1 MPTPAPQDSPRPT
14 PQDTGAAP
22 AGREYPRVSL
32 RSWTQQMDAYTGP
45 DTLLDFNQVDNVC
58 IDLTEAN
65 SSGQAQ
71 LLMQRPTRLSTMI
84 HHDSP
89 AYDRAVRSA
98 RALRTKIHELSVGH
112 GLDAAYLAAGTASWL
127 ADPVVDGLRRFIAPV
142 LLAPVSVKLRPD
154 HKDFELH
161 IVGPAHLNPALVRRL
176 REDHGV
182 ELATAEM
189 SRLAY
194 GTRKLD
200 PAPVL
205 ETLRQLGADVPGMHV
220 EHQLVVSTFADL
232 HDRPADE
239 HVVARTQLVADLAR
253 LKNPEVGKLPVARA
267 LDNRAP
273 ARDRRDPADELLL
286 TDLDANQQEVVD
298 LAEQGE
304 SFVVGTPVGTAAV
317 DTVVSTVGALV
328 HRGRSVLVL
337 GESRTTLAAF
347 TRAWNRTGLDSL
359 VLPLGSHLSP
369 DDVAERLVR
378 AVARNER
385 AEQPQTEQI
394 REVLQ
399 RSREQLRVHEESL
412 HALRPRWQAS
422 PYEAMQA
429 LAELTAREPG
439 PQTAVRFRRSVLD
452 AVSHRGEVQ
461 RQLRR
466 AATLGAF
473 DAGTLAGPWHG
484 ARLVND
490 DEARQAH
497 DLAKSL
503 LLELTT
509 LTTAMR
515 HVLGVSGLRVGTTVA
530 EWEQQLELVIDVGDS
545 LAYLTPD
552 IYDRPVTDLIAATA
566 SASWRREHGID
577 LSGLQRSRLR
587 KAAKEYI
594 RPGVHLSDLHAA
606 LVKVQS
612 ERERWRRWATTLEQP
627 AVSDRAEET
636 LRTHRRFRED
646 LEGLA
651 IALEGSATAARLE
664 NATVDELQQILDD
677 LINDEAHLT
686 TLPERT
692 VLLDDLRARGLG
704 EFLEDLEARG
714 VPAERVN
721 DELELAWWQS
731 VLEAMISGDDFV
743 AMPDG
748 SELRRVESAFRR
760 ADSAHIAS
768 APARLEH
775 GLATRWAHDAR
786 RHPREARVLR
796 DMLRSGRVRTEELDR
811 VQHLTPSLV
820 PVWTASPLV
829 LTATLGEEQEVDTV
843 VVLDAESTPLAAT
856 LPAIARARQV
866 IAFGDRHAGGPQPF
880 TVAPHIAAREVPQ
893 PVAEID
899 SAYEALSRVVD
910 SRSLTSVRRPLDP
923 RLFRY
928 LNDAFYD
935 GALTRVPYASE
946 LMGATT
952 GMSAEYVVDGVG
964 VLTAGSEGVQAP
976 AAEVQRTVD
985 LVFAHAARHPE
996 RSLAVVTASA
1006 MHAARVA
1013 QAVQRRLRESGESAE
1028 FFAPGPESFRVV
1040 ELHRAA
1046 GIERD
1051 TVIFSLG
1058 FGRTTSG
1065 RSTPHLGALSERDG
1079 RQAFVRGMTRSRR
1092 HTHIVTSIH
1101 PRDTEP
1107 RRLQYGAKDMY
1118 HMLEVLFGEETTSE
1132 RAVVTAED
1140 TDAAPDALV
1149 GDLARRLRAAGAT
1162 VHTGYAHAVDM
1173 AAHAE
1178 AESLSAGAVLQRSA
1192 PDAPVRIPVAMRSDG
1207 SQRSR
1212 ALSVRER
1219 SRLIP
1224 QQLERAGWNYV
1235 SLWSVEVFT
1244 DPQTVAGLV
1253 QRYLGLVGPDR
1264 DGSGG
1269 VTRSVAAAGPVDR
1282 GATGTTP
1289 RGTTPRSTPDRDR

>member
-1 MPTPAPQDSPRPT
+1 
-14 PQDTGAAP
+14 
-22 AGREYPRVSL
+22 
-32 RSWTQQMDAYTGP
+32 MDAYTGP

-84 HHDSP
+84 HQNTP

-127 ADPVVDGLRRFIAPV
+127 ADPVADGLRRFIAPV
-142 LLAPVSVKLRPD
+142 LLAPVTVKLRPD

-205 ETLRQLGADVPGMHV
+205 ETLRQLAVEVPGMHV

-232 HDRPADE
+232 HERPADE
-239 HVVARTQLVADLAR
+239 HVVARTRLVQDLAR
-253 LKNPEVGKLPVARA
+253 LKDSEVGKLPVVHALTNDAPA
-267 LDNRAP
+267 LDH
-273 ARDRRDPADELLL
+273 RDPADELLL

-298 LAEQGE
+298 LAEQGK

-347 TRAWNRTGLDSL
+347 NRAWNRTGLDSL

-385 AEQPQTEQI
+385 TQEPHTEPI
-394 REVLQ
+394 REALQ
-399 RSREQLRVHEESL
+399 RTREQLRVHEESL
-412 HALRPRWQAS
+412 HTRRPRWQAS

-429 LAELTAREPG
+429 LAELTARDPG
-439 PQTAVRFRRSVLD
+439 PQTTVRFRRSVLD
-452 AVSHRGEVQ
+452 AVSHRGEVR
-461 RQLRR
+461 RQLQR
-466 AATLGAF
+466 AAALGAF
-473 DAGTLAGPWHG
+473 DPATLAGPWHG

-509 LTTAMR
+509 LSTAMR
-515 HVLGVSGLRVGTTVA
+515 HVLGVSGLRVGSTIA
-530 EWEQQLELVIDVGDS
+530 EWEQQLELVIDVGNS
-545 LAYLTPD
+545 LRHLTPD

-566 SASWRREHGID
+566 SASWRRDHEIE

-612 ERERWRRWATTLEQP
+612 ERDRWRQWATTLEQP

-651 IALEGSATAARLE
+651 IALEGSVTAARLE
-664 NATVDELQQILDD
+664 TATVDELQVILDE
-677 LINDEAHLT
+677 LINDEAHLS

-692 VLLDDLRARGLG
+692 VLLEDLRARGLG
-704 EFLEDLEARG
+704 EFLADLESRG
-714 VPAERVN
+714 VPAEQVD

-748 SELRRVESAFRR
+748 SQLRRTESAFRR
-760 ADSAHIAS
+760 ADSAHIAA

-775 GLATRWAHDAR
+775 ELATRWARDAKR
-786 RHPREARVLR
+786 FPREARTLR

-829 LTATLGEEQEVDTV
+829 LTATLGDEQAVDAV
-843 VVLDAESTPLAAT
+843 VILDAESTPLAAT
-856 LPAIARARQV
+856 LPAVVKAEQV
-866 IAFGDRHAGGPQPF
+866 IAFGDPHAGGPQPF
-880 TVAPHIAAREVPQ
+880 TVAPRVSARDTPQ
-893 PVAEID
+893 PVTEVD
-899 SAYEALSRVVD
+899 SAFETLSRVVD
-910 SRSLTSVRRPLDP
+910 SRSLTSVRRPMDP
-923 RLFRY
+923 RLFSY
-928 LNDAFYD
+928 LNEAFYD

-952 GMSAEYVVDGVG
+952 GLSAEYVVDGVG

-1028 FFAPGPESFRVV
+1028 FFAPGHESFRVV

-1065 RSTPHLGALSERDG
+1065 RSTPQLGSLSERDG

-1101 PRDTEP
+1101 PKDTEL
-1107 RRLQYGAKDMY
+1107 RRLQHGAKDMY

-1132 RAVVTAED
+1132 RAPAPVD
-1140 TDAAPDALV
+1140 DPGAATDALV
-1149 GDLARRLRAAGAT
+1149 ADLARRLRAAGAT

-1173 AAHAE
+1173 AAHAD
-1178 AESLSAGAVLQRSA
+1178 AESLSAGAVLHRGDD
-1192 PDAPVRIPVAMRSDG
+1192 DAPVRIPVALQSDG
-1207 SQRSR
+1207 SDRSR

-1224 QQLERAGWNYV
+1224 QHLERAGWNYV

-1253 QRYLGLVGPDR
+1253 QRYLGL
-1264 DGSGG
+1264 SGG
-1269 VTRSVAAAGPVDR
+1269 VAGAAAAPAPGAGQGSADR
-1282 GATGTTP
+1282 VG
-1289 RGTTPRSTPDRDR
+1289 

>member
-1 MPTPAPQDSPRPT
+1 MPTPQDSLRPT
-14 PQDTGAAP
+14 PQDTDAMQGP
-22 AGREYPRVSL
+22 REHPRVSL
-32 RSWTQQMDAYTGP
+32 RAWTQQMDAYTGP

-84 HHDSP
+84 HQNTP

-127 ADPVVDGLRRFIAPV
+127 ADPVADGLRRFIAPV
-142 LLAPVSVKLRPD
+142 LLAPVTVKLRPD

-176 REDHGV
+176 WEDHGV

-205 ETLRQLGADVPGMHV
+205 ETLRQLAVEVPGMHV

-232 HDRPADE
+232 HERPADE
-239 HVVARTQLVADLAR
+239 HVVARTRLVQDLAR
-253 LKNPEVGKLPVARA
+253 LKNSEVGKLPVVHALTNDAPA
-267 LDNRAP
+267 LDQ
-273 ARDRRDPADELLL
+273 RDPADELLL

-298 LAEQGE
+298 LAEQGK

-347 TRAWNRTGLDSL
+347 NRAWNRTGLDSL

-385 AEQPQTEQI
+385 TQEPHTEPI
-394 REVLQ
+394 REALQ
-399 RSREQLRVHEESL
+399 RTREQLRVHEESL
-412 HALRPRWQAS
+412 HTRRPRWQAS

-429 LAELTAREPG
+429 LAELTARDPG
-439 PQTAVRFRRSVLD
+439 PQTTVRFRRSVLD
-452 AVSHRGEVQ
+452 AVSHRGEVR
-461 RQLRR
+461 RQLQR
-466 AATLGAF
+466 AAALGAF
-473 DAGTLAGPWHG
+473 DPATLAGPWHG

-509 LTTAMR
+509 LSTAMR
-515 HVLGVSGLRVGTTVA
+515 HVLGVSGLRVGSTIA
-530 EWEQQLELVIDVGDS
+530 EWEQQLELVIDVGNS
-545 LAYLTPD
+545 LRHLTPD

-566 SASWRREHGID
+566 SASWRRDHEIE

-612 ERERWRRWATTLEQP
+612 ERDRWRQWATTLEQP

-651 IALEGSATAARLE
+651 IALEGSVTAARLE
-664 NATVDELQQILDD
+664 TATVDELQVILDE
-677 LINDEAHLT
+677 LINDEAHLS

-692 VLLDDLRARGLG
+692 VLLEDLRARGLG
-704 EFLEDLEARG
+704 EFLADLESRG
-714 VPAERVN
+714 VPAEQVD

-748 SELRRVESAFRR
+748 SQLRRTESAFRR
-760 ADSAHIAS
+760 ADSAHIAA

-775 GLATRWAHDAR
+775 ELATRWARDAKR
-786 RHPREARVLR
+786 FPREARTLR
-796 DMLRSGRVRTEELDR
+796 DMLRSGRARTEELDR
-811 VQHLTPSLV
+811 VQRLTPSLV

-829 LTATLGEEQEVDTV
+829 LTATLGDEQAVDAV
-843 VVLDAESTPLAAT
+843 VILDAESTPLAAT
-856 LPAIARARQV
+856 LPAVVKAEQV
-866 IAFGDRHAGGPQPF
+866 IAFGDPHAGGPQPF
-880 TVAPHIAAREVPQ
+880 TVAPRVSARDTPQ
-893 PVAEID
+893 PVTEVD
-899 SAYEALSRVVD
+899 SAFETLSRVVD
-910 SRSLTSVRRPLDP
+910 SRSLTSVRRPMDP
-923 RLFRY
+923 RLFSY
-928 LNDAFYD
+928 LNEAFYD

-952 GMSAEYVVDGVG
+952 GLSAEYVVDGVG

-1028 FFAPGPESFRVV
+1028 FFAPGHESFRVV

-1065 RSTPHLGALSERDG
+1065 RSTPQLGSLSERDG

-1101 PRDTEP
+1101 PKDTEL
-1107 RRLQYGAKDMY
+1107 RRLQHGAKDMY

-1132 RAVVTAED
+1132 RAPAPVD
-1140 TDAAPDALV
+1140 DPGAATDALV
-1149 GDLARRLRAAGAT
+1149 ADLARRLRAAGAT

-1173 AAHAE
+1173 AAHAD
-1178 AESLSAGAVLQRSA
+1178 AESLSAGAVLHRGDD
-1192 PDAPVRIPVAMRSDG
+1192 DAPVRIPVALQSDG
-1207 SQRSR
+1207 SDRSR

-1224 QQLERAGWNYV
+1224 QHLERAGWNYV

-1253 QRYLGLVGPDR
+1253 QRYLGL
-1264 DGSGG
+1264 SGG
-1269 VTRSVAAAGPVDR
+1269 VAGAAAAPAPGAGQGSADR
-1282 GATGTTP
+1282 VG
-1289 RGTTPRSTPDRDR
+1289 

>member
-1 MPTPAPQDSPRPT
+1 MPTPQDSPRPT
-14 PQDTGAAP
+14 PQDTDATQGP
-22 AGREYPRVSL
+22 REHPRVSL
-32 RSWTQQMDAYTGP
+32 RAWTQQMDAYTGP

-84 HHDSP
+84 HQNTP

-127 ADPVVDGLRRFIAPV
+127 ADPVADGLRRFIAPV
-142 LLAPVSVKLRPD
+142 LLAPVTVKLRPD

-205 ETLRQLGADVPGMHV
+205 ETLRQLAVEVPGMHV

-232 HDRPADE
+232 HERPADE
-239 HVVARTQLVADLAR
+239 HVVARTRLVQDLAR
-253 LKNPEVGKLPVARA
+253 LKNSEVGKLPVVHALTNDAPA
-267 LDNRAP
+267 LDQ
-273 ARDRRDPADELLL
+273 RDPADELLL

-298 LAEQGE
+298 LAEQGK

-347 TRAWNRTGLDSL
+347 NRAWNRTGLDSL

-385 AEQPQTEQI
+385 TQEPHTEPI
-394 REVLQ
+394 REALQ
-399 RSREQLRVHEESL
+399 RTREQLRVHEESL
-412 HALRPRWQAS
+412 HTRRPRWQAS

-429 LAELTAREPG
+429 LAELTARDPG
-439 PQTAVRFRRSVLD
+439 PQTTVRFRRSVLD
-452 AVSHRGEVQ
+452 AVSHRGEVR
-461 RQLRR
+461 RQLQR
-466 AATLGAF
+466 AAALGAF
-473 DAGTLAGPWHG
+473 DPATLAGPWHG

-509 LTTAMR
+509 LSTAMR
-515 HVLGVSGLRVGTTVA
+515 HVLGVSGLRVGSTIA
-530 EWEQQLELVIDVGDS
+530 EWEQQLELVIDVGNS
-545 LAYLTPD
+545 LRHLTPD

-566 SASWRREHGID
+566 SASWRRDHEIE

-612 ERERWRRWATTLEQP
+612 ERDRWRQWATTLEQP

-651 IALEGSATAARLE
+651 IALEGSVTAARLE
-664 NATVDELQQILDD
+664 TATVDELQVILDE
-677 LINDEAHLT
+677 LINDEAHLS

-692 VLLDDLRARGLG
+692 VLLEDLRARGLG
-704 EFLEDLEARG
+704 EFLADLESRG
-714 VPAERVN
+714 VPAEQVD

-748 SELRRVESAFRR
+748 SQLRRTESAFRR
-760 ADSAHIAS
+760 ADSAHIAA

-775 GLATRWAHDAR
+775 ELATRWARDAKR
-786 RHPREARVLR
+786 FPREARTLR

-811 VQHLTPSLV
+811 VQRLTPSLV

-829 LTATLGEEQEVDTV
+829 LTATLGDEQAVDAV
-843 VVLDAESTPLAAT
+843 VILDAESTPLAAT
-856 LPAIARARQV
+856 LPAVVKAEQV
-866 IAFGDRHAGGPQPF
+866 IAFGDPHAGGPQPF
-880 TVAPHIAAREVPQ
+880 TVAPRVSARDTPQ
-893 PVAEID
+893 PVTEVD
-899 SAYEALSRVVD
+899 SAFETLSRVVD
-910 SRSLTSVRRPLDP
+910 SRSLTSVRRPMDP
-923 RLFRY
+923 RLFSY
-928 LNDAFYD
+928 LNEAFYD

-952 GMSAEYVVDGVG
+952 GLSAEYVVDGVG

-1028 FFAPGPESFRVV
+1028 FFAPGHESFRVV

-1065 RSTPHLGALSERDG
+1065 RSTPQLGSLSERDG

-1101 PRDTEP
+1101 PKDTEL
-1107 RRLQYGAKDMY
+1107 RRLQHGAKDMY

-1132 RAVVTAED
+1132 RAPAPVD
-1140 TDAAPDALV
+1140 DPGAATDALV
-1149 GDLARRLRAAGAT
+1149 ADLARRLRAAGAT

-1173 AAHAE
+1173 AAHAD
-1178 AESLSAGAVLQRSA
+1178 AESLSAGAVLHRGDD
-1192 PDAPVRIPVAMRSDG
+1192 DAPVRIPVALQSDG
-1207 SQRSR
+1207 SDRSR

-1224 QQLERAGWNYV
+1224 QHLERAGWNYV

-1253 QRYLGLVGPDR
+1253 QRYLGL
-1264 DGSGG
+1264 SGG
-1269 VTRSVAAAGPVDR
+1269 VAGAAAAPAPGAGQGSADR
-1282 GATGTTP
+1282 VG
-1289 RGTTPRSTPDRDR
+1289 

>member
-1 MPTPAPQDSPRPT
+1 MPTPQDSPRPT
-14 PQDTGAAP
+14 PQDTDATPGP
-22 AGREYPRVSL
+22 QEHPRVSL
-32 RSWTQQMDAYTGP
+32 RAWTQQMDAYTGP

-84 HHDSP
+84 HQNTP

-127 ADPVVDGLRRFIAPV
+127 ADPVADGLRRFIAPV
-142 LLAPVSVKLRPD
+142 LLAPVTVKLRPD

-205 ETLRQLGADVPGMHV
+205 ETLRQLAVEVPGMHV

-232 HDRPADE
+232 HERPADE
-239 HVVARTQLVADLAR
+239 HVVARTRLVQDLAR
-253 LKNPEVGKLPVARA
+253 LKNSEVGKLPVVHALTNDAPA
-267 LDNRAP
+267 LDQ
-273 ARDRRDPADELLL
+273 RDPADELLL

-298 LAEQGE
+298 LAEQGK

-347 TRAWNRTGLDSL
+347 NRAWNRTGLDSL

-385 AEQPQTEQI
+385 TQEPHTEPI
-394 REVLQ
+394 REALQ
-399 RSREQLRVHEESL
+399 RTREQLRVHEESL
-412 HALRPRWQAS
+412 HTRRPRWQAS

-429 LAELTAREPG
+429 LAELTARDPG
-439 PQTAVRFRRSVLD
+439 PQTTVRFRRSVLD
-452 AVSHRGEVQ
+452 AVSHRGEVR
-461 RQLRR
+461 RQLQR
-466 AATLGAF
+466 AAALGAF
-473 DAGTLAGPWHG
+473 DPATLAGPWHG

-509 LTTAMR
+509 LSTAMR
-515 HVLGVSGLRVGTTVA
+515 HVLGVSGLRVGSTIA
-530 EWEQQLELVIDVGDS
+530 EWEQQLELVIDVGNS
-545 LAYLTPD
+545 LRHLTPD

-566 SASWRREHGID
+566 SASWRRDHEIE

-612 ERERWRRWATTLEQP
+612 ERDRWRQWATTLEQP

-651 IALEGSATAARLE
+651 IALEGSVTAARLE
-664 NATVDELQQILDD
+664 TATVDELQVILDE
-677 LINDEAHLT
+677 LINDEAHLS

-692 VLLDDLRARGLG
+692 VLLEDLRARGLG
-704 EFLEDLEARG
+704 EFLADLESRG
-714 VPAERVN
+714 VPAEQVD

-748 SELRRVESAFRR
+748 SQLRRTESAFRR
-760 ADSAHIAS
+760 ADSAHIAA

-775 GLATRWAHDAR
+775 ELATRWARDAKR
-786 RHPREARVLR
+786 FPREARTLR
-796 DMLRSGRVRTEELDR
+796 DMLRSGRARTEELDR
-811 VQHLTPSLV
+811 VQRLTPSLV

-829 LTATLGEEQEVDTV
+829 LTATLGDEQAVDAV
-843 VVLDAESTPLAAT
+843 VILDAESTPLAAT
-856 LPAIARARQV
+856 LPAVVKAEQV
-866 IAFGDRHAGGPQPF
+866 IAFGDPHAGGPQPF
-880 TVAPHIAAREVPQ
+880 TVAPRVSARDTPQ
-893 PVAEID
+893 PVTEVD
-899 SAYEALSRVVD
+899 SAFETLSRVVD
-910 SRSLTSVRRPLDP
+910 SRSLTSVRRPMDP
-923 RLFRY
+923 RLFSY
-928 LNDAFYD
+928 LNEAFYD

-952 GMSAEYVVDGVG
+952 GLSAEYVVDGVG

-1028 FFAPGPESFRVV
+1028 FFAPGHESFRVV

-1065 RSTPHLGALSERDG
+1065 RSTPQLGSLSERDG

-1101 PRDTEP
+1101 PKDTEL
-1107 RRLQYGAKDMY
+1107 RRLQHGAKDMY

-1132 RAVVTAED
+1132 RAPAPVD
-1140 TDAAPDALV
+1140 DPGDATDALV
-1149 GDLARRLRAAGAT
+1149 ADLARRLRAAGAT

-1173 AAHAE
+1173 AAHAD
-1178 AESLSAGAVLQRSA
+1178 AESLSAGAVLHRGDD
-1192 PDAPVRIPVAMRSDG
+1192 DAPVRIPVALQSDG
-1207 SQRSR
+1207 SDRSR

-1224 QQLERAGWNYV
+1224 QHLERAGWNYV

-1253 QRYLGLVGPDR
+1253 QRYLGL
-1264 DGSGG
+1264 SGG
-1269 VTRSVAAAGPVDR
+1269 VAGAAAAPAPGAGQGSADR
-1282 GATGTTP
+1282 VG
-1289 RGTTPRSTPDRDR
+1289 

>member
-1 MPTPAPQDSPRPT
+1 MPTPQDSPRPT
-14 PQDTGAAP
+14 PQDTDAMQGP
-22 AGREYPRVSL
+22 REHPRVSL
-32 RSWTQQMDAYTGP
+32 RAWTQQMDAYTGP

-84 HHDSP
+84 HQNTP

-127 ADPVVDGLRRFIAPV
+127 ADPVADGLRRFIAPV
-142 LLAPVSVKLRPD
+142 LLAPVTVKLRPD

-205 ETLRQLGADVPGMHV
+205 ETLRQLAVEVPGMHV

-232 HDRPADE
+232 HERPADE
-239 HVVARTQLVADLAR
+239 HVVARTRLVQDLAR
-253 LKNPEVGKLPVARA
+253 LKNSEVGKLPVVHTLTNDAPA
-267 LDNRAP
+267 LDQ
-273 ARDRRDPADELLL
+273 RDPADELLL

-298 LAEQGE
+298 LAEQGK

-347 TRAWNRTGLDSL
+347 NRAWNRTGLDSL

-385 AEQPQTEQI
+385 TQEPHTEPI
-394 REVLQ
+394 REALQ
-399 RSREQLRVHEESL
+399 RTREQLRVHEESL
-412 HALRPRWQAS
+412 HTRRPRWQAS

-429 LAELTAREPG
+429 LAELTARDPG
-439 PQTAVRFRRSVLD
+439 PQTTVRFRRSVLD
-452 AVSHRGEVQ
+452 AVSHRGEVR
-461 RQLRR
+461 RQLQR
-466 AATLGAF
+466 AAALGAF
-473 DAGTLAGPWHG
+473 DPATLAGPWHG

-509 LTTAMR
+509 LSTAMR
-515 HVLGVSGLRVGTTVA
+515 HVLGVSGLRVGSTIA
-530 EWEQQLELVIDVGDS
+530 EWEQQLELVIDVGNS
-545 LAYLTPD
+545 LRHLTPD

-566 SASWRREHGID
+566 SASWRRDHEIE

-612 ERERWRRWATTLEQP
+612 ERDRWRQWATTLEQP

-651 IALEGSATAARLE
+651 IALEGSVTAARLE
-664 NATVDELQQILDD
+664 TATVDELQVILDE
-677 LINDEAHLT
+677 LINDEAHLS

-692 VLLDDLRARGLG
+692 VLLEDLRARGLG
-704 EFLEDLEARG
+704 EFLADLESRG
-714 VPAERVN
+714 VPAEQVD

-748 SELRRVESAFRR
+748 SQLRRTESAFRR
-760 ADSAHIAS
+760 ADSAHIAA

-775 GLATRWAHDAR
+775 ELATRWARDAKR
-786 RHPREARVLR
+786 FPREARTLR
-796 DMLRSGRVRTEELDR
+796 DMLRSGRARTEELDR
-811 VQHLTPSLV
+811 VQRLTPSLV

-829 LTATLGEEQEVDTV
+829 LTATLGDEQAVDAV
-843 VVLDAESTPLAAT
+843 VILDAESTPLAAT
-856 LPAIARARQV
+856 LPAVVKAEQV
-866 IAFGDRHAGGPQPF
+866 IAFGDPHAGGPQPF
-880 TVAPHIAAREVPQ
+880 TVAPRVSARDTPQ
-893 PVAEID
+893 PVTEVD
-899 SAYEALSRVVD
+899 SAFETLSRVVD
-910 SRSLTSVRRPLDP
+910 SRSLTSVRRPMDP
-923 RLFRY
+923 RLFSY
-928 LNDAFYD
+928 LNEAFYD

-952 GMSAEYVVDGVG
+952 GLSAEYVVDGVG

-1028 FFAPGPESFRVV
+1028 FFAPGHESFRVV

-1065 RSTPHLGALSERDG
+1065 RSTPQLGSLSERDG

-1101 PRDTEP
+1101 PKDTEL
-1107 RRLQYGAKDMY
+1107 RRLQHGAKDMY

-1132 RAVVTAED
+1132 RAPAPVD
-1140 TDAAPDALV
+1140 DPGDATDALV
-1149 GDLARRLRAAGAT
+1149 ADLARRLRAAGAT

-1173 AAHAE
+1173 AAHAD
-1178 AESLSAGAVLQRSA
+1178 AESLSAGAVLHRGDD
-1192 PDAPVRIPVAMRSDG
+1192 DAPVRIPVALQSDG
-1207 SQRSR
+1207 SDRSR

-1224 QQLERAGWNYV
+1224 QHLERAGWNYV

-1253 QRYLGLVGPDR
+1253 QRYLGL
-1264 DGSGG
+1264 SGG
-1269 VTRSVAAAGPVDR
+1269 EAGAAAAPAPGAAQGSADR
-1282 GATGTTP
+1282 VG
-1289 RGTTPRSTPDRDR
+1289 

>member
-1 MPTPAPQDSPRPT
+1 MPTPQDSPRPT
-14 PQDTGAAP
+14 PQDTDATQGP
-22 AGREYPRVSL
+22 REHPRVSL
-32 RSWTQQMDAYTGP
+32 RAWTQQMDAYTGP

-84 HHDSP
+84 HQNTP

-127 ADPVVDGLRRFIAPV
+127 ADPVADGLRRFIAPV
-142 LLAPVSVKLRPD
+142 LLAPVTVKLRPD

-205 ETLRQLGADVPGMHV
+205 ETLRQLAVEVPGMHV

-232 HDRPADE
+232 HERPADE
-239 HVVARTQLVADLAR
+239 HVVARTRLVQDLAR
-253 LKNPEVGKLPVARA
+253 LKNSEVGKLPVVHALTNDAPA
-267 LDNRAP
+267 LDQ
-273 ARDRRDPADELLL
+273 RDPADELLL

-298 LAEQGE
+298 LAEQGK

-347 TRAWNRTGLDSL
+347 NRAWNRTGLDSL

-385 AEQPQTEQI
+385 TQEPHTEPI
-394 REVLQ
+394 REALQ
-399 RSREQLRVHEESL
+399 RTREQLRVHEESL
-412 HALRPRWQAS
+412 HTRRPRWQAS

-429 LAELTAREPG
+429 LAELTARDPG
-439 PQTAVRFRRSVLD
+439 PQTTVRFRRSVLD
-452 AVSHRGEVQ
+452 AVSHRGEVR
-461 RQLRR
+461 RQLQR
-466 AATLGAF
+466 AAALGAF
-473 DAGTLAGPWHG
+473 DPATLAGPWHG

-509 LTTAMR
+509 LSTAMR
-515 HVLGVSGLRVGTTVA
+515 HVLGVSGLRVGSTIA
-530 EWEQQLELVIDVGDS
+530 EWEQQLELVIDVSNS
-545 LAYLTPD
+545 LRHLTPD

-566 SASWRREHGID
+566 SASWRRDHEIE

-612 ERERWRRWATTLEQP
+612 ERDRWRQWATTLEQP

-651 IALEGSATAARLE
+651 IALEGSVTAARLE
-664 NATVDELQQILDD
+664 TATVDELQVILDE
-677 LINDEAHLT
+677 LINDEAHLS

-692 VLLDDLRARGLG
+692 VLLEDLRARGLG
-704 EFLEDLEARG
+704 EFLADLESRG
-714 VPAERVN
+714 VPAEQVD

-748 SELRRVESAFRR
+748 SQLRRTESAFRR
-760 ADSAHIAS
+760 ADSAHIAA

-775 GLATRWAHDAR
+775 ELATRWARDAKR
-786 RHPREARVLR
+786 FPREARTLR

-811 VQHLTPSLV
+811 VQRLTPSLV

-829 LTATLGEEQEVDTV
+829 LTATLGDEQAVDAV
-843 VVLDAESTPLAAT
+843 VILDAESTPLAAT
-856 LPAIARARQV
+856 LPAVVKAEQV
-866 IAFGDRHAGGPQPF
+866 IAFGDPHAGGPQPF
-880 TVAPHIAAREVPQ
+880 TVAPRVGAQDTPQ
-893 PVAEID
+893 PVTEVD
-899 SAYEALSRVVD
+899 SAFETLSRVVD
-910 SRSLTSVRRPLDP
+910 SRSLTSVRRPMDP
-923 RLFRY
+923 RLFSY
-928 LNDAFYD
+928 LNEAFYD

-952 GMSAEYVVDGVG
+952 GLSAEYVVDGVG

-1028 FFAPGPESFRVV
+1028 FFAPGHESFRVV

-1065 RSTPHLGALSERDG
+1065 RSTPQLGSLSERDG

-1101 PRDTEP
+1101 PKDTEL
-1107 RRLQYGAKDMY
+1107 RRLQHGAKDMY

-1132 RAVVTAED
+1132 RAPAPVD
-1140 TDAAPDALV
+1140 DPGAATDALV
-1149 GDLARRLRAAGAT
+1149 ADLARRLRAAGAT

-1173 AAHAE
+1173 AAHAD
-1178 AESLSAGAVLQRSA
+1178 AESLSAGAVLHRGDD
-1192 PDAPVRIPVAMRSDG
+1192 DAPVRIPVALQSDG
-1207 SQRSR
+1207 SDRSR

-1224 QQLERAGWNYV
+1224 QHLERAGWNYV

-1253 QRYLGLVGPDR
+1253 QRYLGLSGGEAGAAAASAPGAAQGSADR
-1264 DGSGG
+1264 DG
-1269 VTRSVAAAGPVDR
+1269 
-1282 GATGTTP
+1282 
-1289 RGTTPRSTPDRDR
+1289 

>member
-1 MPTPAPQDSPRPT
+1 MPTPQDSPRPT
-14 PQDTGAAP
+14 PQDTDAMQGP
-22 AGREYPRVSL
+22 REHPRVSL
-32 RSWTQQMDAYTGP
+32 RAWTQQMDAYTGP

-84 HHDSP
+84 HQNTP

-127 ADPVVDGLRRFIAPV
+127 ADPVADGLRRFIAPV
-142 LLAPVSVKLRPD
+142 LLAPVTVKLRPD

-205 ETLRQLGADVPGMHV
+205 ETLRQLAVEVPGMHV

-232 HDRPADE
+232 HERPADE
-239 HVVARTQLVADLAR
+239 HVVARTRLVQDLAR
-253 LKNPEVGKLPVARA
+253 LKNSEVGKLPVVHALTNDAPA
-267 LDNRAP
+267 LDQ
-273 ARDRRDPADELLL
+273 RDPADELLL

-298 LAEQGE
+298 LAEQGK

-347 TRAWNRTGLDSL
+347 NRAWNRTGLDSL

-385 AEQPQTEQI
+385 TQEPHTEPI
-394 REVLQ
+394 REALQ
-399 RSREQLRVHEESL
+399 RTREQLRVHEESL
-412 HALRPRWQAS
+412 HTRRPRWQAS

-429 LAELTAREPG
+429 LAELTARDPG
-439 PQTAVRFRRSVLD
+439 PQTTVRFRRSVLD
-452 AVSHRGEVQ
+452 AVSHRGEVR
-461 RQLRR
+461 RQLQR
-466 AATLGAF
+466 AAALGAF
-473 DAGTLAGPWHG
+473 DPATLAGPWHG

-509 LTTAMR
+509 LSTAMR
-515 HVLGVSGLRVGTTVA
+515 HVLGVSGLRVGSTIA
-530 EWEQQLELVIDVGDS
+530 EWEQQLELVIDVGNS
-545 LAYLTPD
+545 LRHLTPD

-566 SASWRREHGID
+566 SASWRRDHEIE

-612 ERERWRRWATTLEQP
+612 ERDRWRQWATTLEQP

-651 IALEGSATAARLE
+651 IALEGSVTAARLE
-664 NATVDELQQILDD
+664 TATVDELQVILDE
-677 LINDEAHLT
+677 LINDEAHLS

-692 VLLDDLRARGLG
+692 VLLEDLRARGLG
-704 EFLEDLEARG
+704 EFLADLESRG
-714 VPAERVN
+714 VPAEQVD

-748 SELRRVESAFRR
+748 SQLRRTESAFRR
-760 ADSAHIAS
+760 ADSAHIAA

-775 GLATRWAHDAR
+775 ELATRWARDAKR
-786 RHPREARVLR
+786 FPREARTLR
-796 DMLRSGRVRTEELDR
+796 DMLRSGRARTEELDR
-811 VQHLTPSLV
+811 VQRLTPSLV

-829 LTATLGEEQEVDTV
+829 LTATLGDEQAVDAV
-843 VVLDAESTPLAAT
+843 VILDAESTPLAAT
-856 LPAIARARQV
+856 LPAVVKAEQV
-866 IAFGDRHAGGPQPF
+866 IAFGDPHAGGPQPF
-880 TVAPHIAAREVPQ
+880 TVAPRVSARDTPQ
-893 PVAEID
+893 PVTEVD
-899 SAYEALSRVVD
+899 SAFETLSRVVD
-910 SRSLTSVRRPLDP
+910 SRSLTSVRRPMDP
-923 RLFRY
+923 RLFSY
-928 LNDAFYD
+928 LNEAFYD

-952 GMSAEYVVDGVG
+952 GLSAEYVVDGVG

-1028 FFAPGPESFRVV
+1028 FFAPGHESFRVV

-1065 RSTPHLGALSERDG
+1065 RSTPQLGSLSERDG

-1101 PRDTEP
+1101 PKDTEL
-1107 RRLQYGAKDMY
+1107 RRLQHGAKDMY

-1132 RAVVTAED
+1132 RAPAPVD
-1140 TDAAPDALV
+1140 DPGAATDALV
-1149 GDLARRLRAAGAT
+1149 ADLARRLRAAGAT

-1173 AAHAE
+1173 AAHAD
-1178 AESLSAGAVLQRSA
+1178 AESLSAGAVLHRGDD
-1192 PDAPVRIPVAMRSDG
+1192 DAPVRIPVALQSDG
-1207 SQRSR
+1207 SDRSR

-1224 QQLERAGWNYV
+1224 QHLERAGWNYV

-1253 QRYLGLVGPDR
+1253 QRYLGL
-1264 DGSGG
+1264 SGG
-1269 VTRSVAAAGPVDR
+1269 VAGAAAAPAPGAGQGSADR
-1282 GATGTTP
+1282 VG
-1289 RGTTPRSTPDRDR
+1289 

>member
-1 MPTPAPQDSPRPT
+1 MPTPQDSPRPT
-14 PQDTGAAP
+14 PQDTDAMQGP
-22 AGREYPRVSL
+22 REHPRVSL
-32 RSWTQQMDAYTGP
+32 RAWTQQMDAYTGP

-84 HHDSP
+84 HQNTP

-127 ADPVVDGLRRFIAPV
+127 ADPVADGLRRFIAPV
-142 LLAPVSVKLRPD
+142 LLAPVTVKLRPD

-205 ETLRQLGADVPGMHV
+205 ETLRQLAVEVPGMHV

-232 HDRPADE
+232 HERPADE
-239 HVVARTQLVADLAR
+239 HVVARTRLVQDLAR
-253 LKNPEVGKLPVARA
+253 LKNSEVGKLPVVHALTNDAPA
-267 LDNRAP
+267 LDQ
-273 ARDRRDPADELLL
+273 RDPADELLL

-298 LAEQGE
+298 LAEQGK

-347 TRAWNRTGLDSL
+347 NRAWNRTGLDSL

-385 AEQPQTEQI
+385 TQEPHTEPI
-394 REVLQ
+394 REALQ
-399 RSREQLRVHEESL
+399 RTREQLRVHEESL
-412 HALRPRWQAS
+412 HTRRPRWQAS

-429 LAELTAREPG
+429 LAELTARDPG
-439 PQTAVRFRRSVLD
+439 PQTTVRFRRSVLD
-452 AVSHRGEVQ
+452 AVSHRGEVR
-461 RQLRR
+461 RQLQR
-466 AATLGAF
+466 AAALGAF
-473 DAGTLAGPWHG
+473 DPATLAGPWHG

-509 LTTAMR
+509 LSTAMR
-515 HVLGVSGLRVGTTVA
+515 HVLGVSGLRVGSTIA
-530 EWEQQLELVIDVGDS
+530 EWEQQLELVIDVGNS
-545 LAYLTPD
+545 LRHLTPD

-566 SASWRREHGID
+566 SASWRRDHEIE

-612 ERERWRRWATTLEQP
+612 ERDRWRQWATTLEQP

-651 IALEGSATAARLE
+651 IALEGSVTAARLE
-664 NATVDELQQILDD
+664 TATVDELQVILDE
-677 LINDEAHLT
+677 LINDEAHLS

-692 VLLDDLRARGLG
+692 VLLEDLRARGLG
-704 EFLEDLEARG
+704 EFLADLESRG
-714 VPAERVN
+714 VPAEQVD

-748 SELRRVESAFRR
+748 SQLRRTESAFRR
-760 ADSAHIAS
+760 ADSAHIAA

-775 GLATRWAHDAR
+775 ELATRWARDAKR
-786 RHPREARVLR
+786 FPREARTLR
-796 DMLRSGRVRTEELDR
+796 DMLRSGRARTEELDR
-811 VQHLTPSLV
+811 VQRLTPSLV

-829 LTATLGEEQEVDTV
+829 LTATLGDEQAVDAV
-843 VVLDAESTPLAAT
+843 VILDAESTPLAAT
-856 LPAIARARQV
+856 LPAVVKAEQV
-866 IAFGDRHAGGPQPF
+866 IAFGDPHAGGPQPF
-880 TVAPHIAAREVPQ
+880 TVAPRVSARDTPQ
-893 PVAEID
+893 PVTEVD
-899 SAYEALSRVVD
+899 SAFETLSRVVD
-910 SRSLTSVRRPLDP
+910 SRSLTSVRRPMDP
-923 RLFRY
+923 RLFSY
-928 LNDAFYD
+928 LNEAFYD

-952 GMSAEYVVDGVG
+952 GLSAEYVVDGVG

-1028 FFAPGPESFRVV
+1028 FFAPGHESFRVV

-1065 RSTPHLGALSERDG
+1065 RSTPQLGSLSERDG

-1101 PRDTEP
+1101 PKDTEL
-1107 RRLQYGAKDMY
+1107 RRLQHGAKDMY

-1132 RAVVTAED
+1132 RAPAPVD
-1140 TDAAPDALV
+1140 DPGAATDALV
-1149 GDLARRLRAAGAT
+1149 ADLARRLRAAGAT

-1173 AAHAE
+1173 AAHAD
-1178 AESLSAGAVLQRSA
+1178 AESLSAGAVLHRGDD
-1192 PDAPVRIPVAMRSDG
+1192 DAPVRIPVALQSDG
-1207 SQRSR
+1207 SDRSR

-1224 QQLERAGWNYV
+1224 QHLERAGWNYV

-1253 QRYLGLVGPDR
+1253 QRYLGL
-1264 DGSGG
+1264 SGG
-1269 VTRSVAAAGPVDR
+1269 EAGAAAAPAPGAGQGSADR
-1282 GATGTTP
+1282 VG
-1289 RGTTPRSTPDRDR
+1289 

>member
-1 MPTPAPQDSPRPT
+1 MPTPQDSPRPT
-14 PQDTGAAP
+14 PQDTDAMQGP
-22 AGREYPRVSL
+22 REHPRVSL
-32 RSWTQQMDAYTGP
+32 RAWTQQMDAYTGP

-84 HHDSP
+84 HQNTP

-127 ADPVVDGLRRFIAPV
+127 ADPVADGLRRFIAPV
-142 LLAPVSVKLRPD
+142 LLAPVTVKLRPD

-205 ETLRQLGADVPGMHV
+205 ETLRQLAVEVPGMQV

-232 HDRPADE
+232 HERPADE
-239 HVVARTQLVADLAR
+239 HVVARTRLVQDLAR
-253 LKNPEVGKLPVARA
+253 LKNSEVGKLPVVHALTNDAPA
-267 LDNRAP
+267 LDQ
-273 ARDRRDPADELLL
+273 RDPADELLL

-298 LAEQGE
+298 LAEQGK

-347 TRAWNRTGLDSL
+347 NRAWNRTGLDSL

-385 AEQPQTEQI
+385 TQEPHTEPI
-394 REVLQ
+394 REALQ
-399 RSREQLRVHEESL
+399 RTREQLRVHEESL
-412 HALRPRWQAS
+412 HTRRPRWQAS

-429 LAELTAREPG
+429 LAELTARDPG
-439 PQTAVRFRRSVLD
+439 PQTTVRFRRSVLD
-452 AVSHRGEVQ
+452 AVSHRGEVR
-461 RQLRR
+461 RQLQR
-466 AATLGAF
+466 AAALGAF
-473 DAGTLAGPWHG
+473 DPATLAGPWHG

-509 LTTAMR
+509 LSTAMR
-515 HVLGVSGLRVGTTVA
+515 HVLGVSGLRVGSTIA
-530 EWEQQLELVIDVGDS
+530 EWEQQLELVIDVGNS
-545 LAYLTPD
+545 LRHLTPD

-566 SASWRREHGID
+566 SASWRRDHEIE

-612 ERERWRRWATTLEQP
+612 ERDRWRQWATTLEQP

-651 IALEGSATAARLE
+651 IALEGSVTAARLE
-664 NATVDELQQILDD
+664 TATVDELQVILDE
-677 LINDEAHLT
+677 LINDEAHLS

-692 VLLDDLRARGLG
+692 VLLEDLRARGLG
-704 EFLEDLEARG
+704 EFLADLESRG
-714 VPAERVN
+714 VPAEQVD

-748 SELRRVESAFRR
+748 SQLRRTESAFRR
-760 ADSAHIAS
+760 ADSAHIAA

-775 GLATRWAHDAR
+775 ELATRWARDAKR
-786 RHPREARVLR
+786 FPREARTLR

-811 VQHLTPSLV
+811 VQRLTPSLV

-829 LTATLGEEQEVDTV
+829 LTATLGDEQAVDAV
-843 VVLDAESTPLAAT
+843 VILDAESTPLAAT
-856 LPAIARARQV
+856 LPAVVKAEQV
-866 IAFGDRHAGGPQPF
+866 IAFGDPHAGGPQPF
-880 TVAPHIAAREVPQ
+880 TVAPRVSARDTPQ
-893 PVAEID
+893 PVTEVD
-899 SAYEALSRVVD
+899 SAFETLSRVVD
-910 SRSLTSVRRPLDP
+910 SRSLTSVRRPMDP
-923 RLFRY
+923 RLFSY
-928 LNDAFYD
+928 LNEAFYD

-952 GMSAEYVVDGVG
+952 GLSAEYVVDGVG

-1028 FFAPGPESFRVV
+1028 FFAPGHESFRVV

-1065 RSTPHLGALSERDG
+1065 RSTPQLGSLSERDG

-1101 PRDTEP
+1101 PKDTEL
-1107 RRLQYGAKDMY
+1107 RRLQHGAKDMY

-1132 RAVVTAED
+1132 RAPAPVD
-1140 TDAAPDALV
+1140 DPGDATDALV
-1149 GDLARRLRAAGAT
+1149 ADLARRLRAAGAT

-1173 AAHAE
+1173 AAHAD
-1178 AESLSAGAVLQRSA
+1178 AESLSAGAVLHRGDD
-1192 PDAPVRIPVAMRSDG
+1192 DAPVRIPVALQSDG
-1207 SQRSR
+1207 SDRSR

-1224 QQLERAGWNYV
+1224 QHLERAGWNYV

-1253 QRYLGLVGPDR
+1253 QRYLGL
-1264 DGSGG
+1264 SGG
-1269 VTRSVAAAGPVDR
+1269 VAGAAAAPAPGAGQGSADR
-1282 GATGTTP
+1282 VG
-1289 RGTTPRSTPDRDR
+1289 

>member
-1 MPTPAPQDSPRPT
+1 MPTPQDSPRPT
-14 PQDTGAAP
+14 PQDTDAMQGP
-22 AGREYPRVSL
+22 REHPRVSL
-32 RSWTQQMDAYTGP
+32 RAWTQQMDAYTGP

-84 HHDSP
+84 HQNTP

-127 ADPVVDGLRRFIAPV
+127 ADPVADGLRRFIAPV
-142 LLAPVSVKLRPD
+142 LLAPVTVKLRPD

-205 ETLRQLGADVPGMHV
+205 ETLRQLAVEVPGMHV

-232 HDRPADE
+232 HERPADE
-239 HVVARTQLVADLAR
+239 HVVARTRLVEDLAR
-253 LKNPEVGKLPVARA
+253 LKNSEVGKLPVVHALTNDAPA
-267 LDNRAP
+267 LDQ
-273 ARDRRDPADELLL
+273 RDPADELLL

-298 LAEQGE
+298 LAEQGK

-347 TRAWNRTGLDSL
+347 NRAWNRTGLDSL

-385 AEQPQTEQI
+385 TQEPHTEPI
-394 REVLQ
+394 REALQ
-399 RSREQLRVHEESL
+399 RTREQLRVHEESL
-412 HALRPRWQAS
+412 HTRRPRWQAS

-429 LAELTAREPG
+429 LAELTARDPG
-439 PQTAVRFRRSVLD
+439 PQTTVRFRRSVLD
-452 AVSHRGEVQ
+452 AVSHRGEVR
-461 RQLRR
+461 RQLQR
-466 AATLGAF
+466 AAALGAF
-473 DAGTLAGPWHG
+473 DPATLAGPWHG

-509 LTTAMR
+509 LSTAMR
-515 HVLGVSGLRVGTTVA
+515 HVLGVSGLRVGSTIA
-530 EWEQQLELVIDVGDS
+530 EWEQQLELVIDVGNS
-545 LAYLTPD
+545 LRHLTPD

-566 SASWRREHGID
+566 SASWRRDHEIE

-612 ERERWRRWATTLEQP
+612 ERDRWRQWATTLEQP

-651 IALEGSATAARLE
+651 IALEGSVTAARLE
-664 NATVDELQQILDD
+664 TATVDELQVILDE
-677 LINDEAHLT
+677 LINDEAHLS

-692 VLLDDLRARGLG
+692 VLLEDLRARGLG
-704 EFLEDLEARG
+704 EFLADLESRG
-714 VPAERVN
+714 VPAEQVD

-748 SELRRVESAFRR
+748 SQLRRTESAFRR
-760 ADSAHIAS
+760 ADSAHIAA

-775 GLATRWAHDAR
+775 ELATRWARDAKR
-786 RHPREARVLR
+786 FPREARTLR
-796 DMLRSGRVRTEELDR
+796 DMLRSGRARTEELDR
-811 VQHLTPSLV
+811 VQRLTPSLV

-829 LTATLGEEQEVDTV
+829 LTATLGDEQAVDAV
-843 VVLDAESTPLAAT
+843 VILDAESTPLAAT
-856 LPAIARARQV
+856 LPAVVKAEQV
-866 IAFGDRHAGGPQPF
+866 IAFGDPHAGGPQPF
-880 TVAPHIAAREVPQ
+880 TVAPRVSARDTPQ
-893 PVAEID
+893 PVTEVD
-899 SAYEALSRVVD
+899 SAFETLSRVVD
-910 SRSLTSVRRPLDP
+910 SRSLTSVRRPMDP
-923 RLFRY
+923 RLFSY
-928 LNDAFYD
+928 LNEAFYD

-952 GMSAEYVVDGVG
+952 GLSAEYVVDGVG

-1028 FFAPGPESFRVV
+1028 FFAPGHESFRVV

-1065 RSTPHLGALSERDG
+1065 RSTPQLGSLSERDG

-1101 PRDTEP
+1101 PKDTEL
-1107 RRLQYGAKDMY
+1107 RRLQHGAKDMY

-1132 RAVVTAED
+1132 RAPAPVD
-1140 TDAAPDALV
+1140 DPGDATDALV
-1149 GDLARRLRAAGAT
+1149 ADLARRLRAAGAT

-1173 AAHAE
+1173 AAHAD
-1178 AESLSAGAVLQRSA
+1178 AESLSAGAVLHRGDD
-1192 PDAPVRIPVAMRSDG
+1192 DAPVRIPVALQSDG
-1207 SQRSR
+1207 SDRSR

-1219 SRLIP
+1219 FRLIP
-1224 QQLERAGWNYV
+1224 QHLERAGWNYV

-1253 QRYLGLVGPDR
+1253 QRYLGL
-1264 DGSGG
+1264 SGG
-1269 VTRSVAAAGPVDR
+1269 VAGAAAAPAPGAGQGSADR
-1282 GATGTTP
+1282 VG
-1289 RGTTPRSTPDRDR
+1289 

>member
-1 MPTPAPQDSPRPT
+1 MPTPQDSPRPT
-14 PQDTGAAP
+14 PQDTDATPGP
-22 AGREYPRVSL
+22 REHPRVSL
-32 RSWTQQMDAYTGP
+32 RAWTQQMDAYTGP

-84 HHDSP
+84 HQNTP

-127 ADPVVDGLRRFIAPV
+127 ADPVADGLRRFIAPV
-142 LLAPVSVKLRPD
+142 LLAPVTVKLRPD

-205 ETLRQLGADVPGMHV
+205 ETLRQLAVEVPGMHV

-232 HDRPADE
+232 HERPADE
-239 HVVARTQLVADLAR
+239 HVVARTRLVQDLAR
-253 LKNPEVGKLPVARA
+253 LKNSEVGKLPVVHALTNDAPA
-267 LDNRAP
+267 LDQ
-273 ARDRRDPADELLL
+273 RDPADELLL

-298 LAEQGE
+298 LAEQGK

-347 TRAWNRTGLDSL
+347 NRAWNRTGLDSL

-385 AEQPQTEQI
+385 TQEPHTEPI
-394 REVLQ
+394 REALQ
-399 RSREQLRVHEESL
+399 RTREQLRVHEESL
-412 HALRPRWQAS
+412 HTRRPRWQAS

-429 LAELTAREPG
+429 LAELTARDPG
-439 PQTAVRFRRSVLD
+439 PQTTVRFRRSVLD
-452 AVSHRGEVQ
+452 AVTHRGEVR
-461 RQLRR
+461 RQLQR
-466 AATLGAF
+466 AAALGAF
-473 DAGTLAGPWHG
+473 DPATLAGPWHG

-509 LTTAMR
+509 LSTAMR
-515 HVLGVSGLRVGTTVA
+515 HVLGVSGLRVGSTIA
-530 EWEQQLELVIDVGDS
+530 EWEQQLELVIDVGNS
-545 LAYLTPD
+545 LRHLTPD

-566 SASWRREHGID
+566 SASWRRDHEIE

-612 ERERWRRWATTLEQP
+612 ERDRWRQWATTLEQP

-651 IALEGSATAARLE
+651 IALEGSVTAARLE
-664 NATVDELQQILDD
+664 TATVDELQVILDE
-677 LINDEAHLT
+677 LINDEAHLS

-692 VLLDDLRARGLG
+692 VLLEDLRARGLG
-704 EFLEDLEARG
+704 EFLADLESRG
-714 VPAERVN
+714 VPAEQVD

-748 SELRRVESAFRR
+748 SQLRRTESAFRR
-760 ADSAHIAS
+760 ADSAHIAA

-775 GLATRWAHDAR
+775 ELATRWARDAKR
-786 RHPREARVLR
+786 FPREARTLR
-796 DMLRSGRVRTEELDR
+796 DMLRSGRARTEELDR
-811 VQHLTPSLV
+811 VQRLTPSLV

-829 LTATLGEEQEVDTV
+829 LTATLGDEQAVDAV
-843 VVLDAESTPLAAT
+843 VILDAESTPLAAT
-856 LPAIARARQV
+856 LPAVVKAEQV
-866 IAFGDRHAGGPQPF
+866 IAFGDPHAGGPQPF
-880 TVAPHIAAREVPQ
+880 TVAPRVSARDTPQ
-893 PVAEID
+893 PVTEVD
-899 SAYEALSRVVD
+899 SAFETLSRVVD
-910 SRSLTSVRRPLDP
+910 SRSLTSVRRPMDP
-923 RLFRY
+923 RLFSY
-928 LNDAFYD
+928 LNEAFYD

-952 GMSAEYVVDGVG
+952 GLSAEYVVDGVG

-1028 FFAPGPESFRVV
+1028 FFAPGHESFRVV

-1065 RSTPHLGALSERDG
+1065 RSTPQLGSLSERDG

-1101 PRDTEP
+1101 PKDTEL
-1107 RRLQYGAKDMY
+1107 RRLQHGAKDMY

-1132 RAVVTAED
+1132 RAPAPVD
-1140 TDAAPDALV
+1140 DPGDATDALV
-1149 GDLARRLRAAGAT
+1149 ADLARRLRAAGAT

-1173 AAHAE
+1173 AAHAD
-1178 AESLSAGAVLQRSA
+1178 AESLSAGAVLHRGDD
-1192 PDAPVRIPVAMRSDG
+1192 DAPVRIPVALQSDG
-1207 SQRSR
+1207 SDRSR

-1224 QQLERAGWNYV
+1224 QHLERAGWNYV

-1253 QRYLGLVGPDR
+1253 QRYLGL
-1264 DGSGG
+1264 SGG
-1269 VTRSVAAAGPVDR
+1269 VAGAAAAPAPGAGQGSADR
-1282 GATGTTP
+1282 VG
-1289 RGTTPRSTPDRDR
+1289 

>member
-1 MPTPAPQDSPRPT
+1 MPTPQDSPRPT
-14 PQDTGAAP
+14 PQDTDAMQGP
-22 AGREYPRVSL
+22 REHPRVSL
-32 RSWTQQMDAYTGP
+32 RAWTQQMDAYTGP

-84 HHDSP
+84 HQNTP

-127 ADPVVDGLRRFIAPV
+127 ADPVADGLRRFIAPV
-142 LLAPVSVKLRPD
+142 LLAPVTVKLRPD

-205 ETLRQLGADVPGMHV
+205 ETLRQLAVEVPGMHV

-232 HDRPADE
+232 HERPADE
-239 HVVARTQLVADLAR
+239 HVVARTRLVQDLAR
-253 LKNPEVGKLPVARA
+253 LKNSEVGKLPVVHALTNDAPA
-267 LDNRAP
+267 LDQ
-273 ARDRRDPADELLL
+273 RDPADELLL

-298 LAEQGE
+298 LAEQGK

-347 TRAWNRTGLDSL
+347 NRAWNRTGLDSL

-385 AEQPQTEQI
+385 TQEPHTEPI
-394 REVLQ
+394 REALQ
-399 RSREQLRVHEESL
+399 RTREQLRVHEESL
-412 HALRPRWQAS
+412 HTRRPRWQAS

-429 LAELTAREPG
+429 LAELTARDPG
-439 PQTAVRFRRSVLD
+439 PQTTVRFRRSVLD
-452 AVSHRGEVQ
+452 AVSHRGEVR
-461 RQLRR
+461 RQLQR
-466 AATLGAF
+466 AAALGAF
-473 DAGTLAGPWHG
+473 DPATLAGPWHG

-509 LTTAMR
+509 LSTAMR
-515 HVLGVSGLRVGTTVA
+515 HVLGVSGLRVGSTIA
-530 EWEQQLELVIDVGDS
+530 EWEQQLELVIDVGNS
-545 LAYLTPD
+545 LRHLTPD

-566 SASWRREHGID
+566 SASWRRDHEIE

-612 ERERWRRWATTLEQP
+612 ERDRWRQWATTLEQP

-651 IALEGSATAARLE
+651 IALEGSVTAARLE
-664 NATVDELQQILDD
+664 TATVDELQVILDE
-677 LINDEAHLT
+677 LINDEAHLS

-692 VLLDDLRARGLG
+692 VLLEDLRARGLG
-704 EFLEDLEARG
+704 EFLADLESRG
-714 VPAERVN
+714 VPAEHVD

-748 SELRRVESAFRR
+748 SQLRRTESAFRR
-760 ADSAHIAS
+760 ADSAHIAA

-775 GLATRWAHDAR
+775 ELATRWARDAKR
-786 RHPREARVLR
+786 FPREARTLR
-796 DMLRSGRVRTEELDR
+796 DMLRSGRARTEELDR
-811 VQHLTPSLV
+811 VQRLTPSLV

-829 LTATLGEEQEVDTV
+829 LTATLGDEQAVDAV
-843 VVLDAESTPLAAT
+843 VILDAESTPLAAT
-856 LPAIARARQV
+856 LPAVVKAEQV
-866 IAFGDRHAGGPQPF
+866 IAFGDPHAGGPQPF
-880 TVAPHIAAREVPQ
+880 TVAPRVSARDTPQ
-893 PVAEID
+893 PVTEVD
-899 SAYEALSRVVD
+899 SAFETLSRVVD
-910 SRSLTSVRRPLDP
+910 SRSLTSVRRPMDP
-923 RLFRY
+923 RLFSY
-928 LNDAFYD
+928 LNEAFYD

-952 GMSAEYVVDGVG
+952 GLSAEYVVDGVG

-1028 FFAPGPESFRVV
+1028 FFAPGHESFRVV

-1065 RSTPHLGALSERDG
+1065 RSTPQLGSLSERDG

-1101 PRDTEP
+1101 PKDTEL
-1107 RRLQYGAKDMY
+1107 RRLQHGAKDMY

-1132 RAVVTAED
+1132 RAPAPVD
-1140 TDAAPDALV
+1140 DPGAATDALV
-1149 GDLARRLRAAGAT
+1149 ADLARRLRAAGAT

-1173 AAHAE
+1173 AAHAD
-1178 AESLSAGAVLQRSA
+1178 AESLSAGAVLHRGDD
-1192 PDAPVRIPVAMRSDG
+1192 DAPVRIPVALQSDG
-1207 SQRSR
+1207 SDRSR

-1224 QQLERAGWNYV
+1224 QHLERAGWNYV

-1253 QRYLGLVGPDR
+1253 QRYLGL
-1264 DGSGG
+1264 SGG
-1269 VTRSVAAAGPVDR
+1269 VAGAAAAPAPGAGQGSADR
-1282 GATGTTP
+1282 VG
-1289 RGTTPRSTPDRDR
+1289 

>member
-1 MPTPAPQDSPRPT
+1 MPTPQDSPRPT
-14 PQDTGAAP
+14 PQDTDAMQGP
-22 AGREYPRVSL
+22 REHPRVSL
-32 RSWTQQMDAYTGP
+32 RAWTQQMDAYTGP

-84 HHDSP
+84 HQNTP

-127 ADPVVDGLRRFIAPV
+127 ADPVADGLRRFIAPV
-142 LLAPVSVKLRPD
+142 LLAPVTVKLRPD

-205 ETLRQLGADVPGMHV
+205 ETLRQLAVEVPGMHV

-232 HDRPADE
+232 HERPADE
-239 HVVARTQLVADLAR
+239 HVVARTRLVQDLAR
-253 LKNPEVGKLPVARA
+253 LKNSEVGKLPVVHTLTNDAPA
-267 LDNRAP
+267 LDQ
-273 ARDRRDPADELLL
+273 RDPADELLL

-298 LAEQGE
+298 LAEQGK

-347 TRAWNRTGLDSL
+347 NRAWNRTGLDSL

-385 AEQPQTEQI
+385 TQEPHTEPI
-394 REVLQ
+394 REALQ
-399 RSREQLRVHEESL
+399 RTREQLRVHEESL
-412 HALRPRWQAS
+412 HTRRPRWQAS

-429 LAELTAREPG
+429 LAELTARDPG
-439 PQTAVRFRRSVLD
+439 PQTTVRFRRSVLD
-452 AVSHRGEVQ
+452 AVSHRGEVR
-461 RQLRR
+461 RQLQR
-466 AATLGAF
+466 AAALGAF
-473 DAGTLAGPWHG
+473 DPATLAGPWHG

-509 LTTAMR
+509 LSTAMR
-515 HVLGVSGLRVGTTVA
+515 HVLGVSGLRVGSTIA
-530 EWEQQLELVIDVGDS
+530 EWEQQLELVIDVGNS
-545 LAYLTPD
+545 LRHLTPD

-566 SASWRREHGID
+566 SASWRRDHEIE

-612 ERERWRRWATTLEQP
+612 ERDRWRQWATTLEQP

-651 IALEGSATAARLE
+651 IALEGSVTAARLE
-664 NATVDELQQILDD
+664 TATVDELQVILDE
-677 LINDEAHLT
+677 LINDEAHLS

-692 VLLDDLRARGLG
+692 VLLEDLRARGLG
-704 EFLEDLEARG
+704 EFLADLESRG
-714 VPAERVN
+714 VPAEQVD

-748 SELRRVESAFRR
+748 SQLRRTESAFRR
-760 ADSAHIAS
+760 ADSAHIAA

-775 GLATRWAHDAR
+775 ELATRWARDAKR
-786 RHPREARVLR
+786 FPREARTLR

-811 VQHLTPSLV
+811 VQRLTPSLV

-829 LTATLGEEQEVDTV
+829 LTATLGDEQAVDAV
-843 VVLDAESTPLAAT
+843 VILDAESTPLAAT
-856 LPAIARARQV
+856 LPAVVKAEQV
-866 IAFGDRHAGGPQPF
+866 IAFGDPHAGGPQPF
-880 TVAPHIAAREVPQ
+880 TVAPRVSARDTPQ
-893 PVAEID
+893 PVTEVD
-899 SAYEALSRVVD
+899 SAFETLSRVVD
-910 SRSLTSVRRPLDP
+910 SRSLTSVRRPMDP
-923 RLFRY
+923 RLFSY
-928 LNDAFYD
+928 LNEAFYD

-952 GMSAEYVVDGVG
+952 GLSAEYVVDGVG

-1028 FFAPGPESFRVV
+1028 FFAPGHESFRVV

-1065 RSTPHLGALSERDG
+1065 RSTPQLGSLSERDG

-1101 PRDTEP
+1101 PKDTEL
-1107 RRLQYGAKDMY
+1107 RRLQHGAKDMY

-1132 RAVVTAED
+1132 RAPAPVD
-1140 TDAAPDALV
+1140 DPGAATDALV
-1149 GDLARRLRAAGAT
+1149 ADLARRLRAAGAT

-1173 AAHAE
+1173 AAHAD
-1178 AESLSAGAVLQRSA
+1178 AESLSAGAVLHRGDD
-1192 PDAPVRIPVAMRSDG
+1192 DAPVRIPVALQSDG
-1207 SQRSR
+1207 SDRSR

-1224 QQLERAGWNYV
+1224 QHLERAGWNYV

-1253 QRYLGLVGPDR
+1253 QRYLGLPGGEA
-1264 DGSGG
+1264 GS
-1269 VTRSVAAAGPVDR
+1269 AAAQAPGAGQGSADR
-1282 GATGTTP
+1282 VG
-1289 RGTTPRSTPDRDR
+1289 

>member
-1 MPTPAPQDSPRPT
+1 MPTPQDSPRPT
-14 PQDTGAAP
+14 PQDTDATPGP
-22 AGREYPRVSL
+22 QEHPRVSL
-32 RSWTQQMDAYTGP
+32 RAWTQQMDAYTGP

-84 HHDSP
+84 HQNTP

-127 ADPVVDGLRRFIAPV
+127 ADPVADGLRRFIAPV
-142 LLAPVSVKLRPD
+142 LLAPVTVKLRPD

-205 ETLRQLGADVPGMHV
+205 ETLRQLAVEVPGMHV

-232 HDRPADE
+232 HERPADE
-239 HVVARTQLVADLAR
+239 HVVARTRLVQDLAR
-253 LKNPEVGKLPVARA
+253 LKNSEVGKLPVVHTLTNDAPA
-267 LDNRAP
+267 LDQ
-273 ARDRRDPADELLL
+273 RDPADELLL

-298 LAEQGE
+298 LAEQGK

-347 TRAWNRTGLDSL
+347 NRAWNRTGLDSL

-385 AEQPQTEQI
+385 TQEPHTEPI
-394 REVLQ
+394 REALQ
-399 RSREQLRVHEESL
+399 RTREQLRVHEESL
-412 HALRPRWQAS
+412 HTRRPRWQAS

-429 LAELTAREPG
+429 LAELTARDPG
-439 PQTAVRFRRSVLD
+439 PQTTVRFRRSVLD
-452 AVSHRGEVQ
+452 AVSHRGEVR
-461 RQLRR
+461 RQLQR
-466 AATLGAF
+466 AAALGAF
-473 DAGTLAGPWHG
+473 DPATLAGPWHG

-509 LTTAMR
+509 LSTAMR
-515 HVLGVSGLRVGTTVA
+515 HVLGVSGLRVGSTIA
-530 EWEQQLELVIDVGDS
+530 EWEQQLELVIDVGNS
-545 LAYLTPD
+545 LRHLTPD

-566 SASWRREHGID
+566 SASWRRDHEIE

-612 ERERWRRWATTLEQP
+612 ERDRWRQWATTLEQP

-651 IALEGSATAARLE
+651 IALEGSVTAARLE
-664 NATVDELQQILDD
+664 TATVDELQVILDE
-677 LINDEAHLT
+677 LINDEAHLS

-692 VLLDDLRARGLG
+692 VLLEDLRARGLG
-704 EFLEDLEARG
+704 EFLADLESRG
-714 VPAERVN
+714 VPAEQVD

-748 SELRRVESAFRR
+748 SQLRRTESAFRR
-760 ADSAHIAS
+760 ADSAHIAA

-775 GLATRWAHDAR
+775 ELATRWARDAKR
-786 RHPREARVLR
+786 FPREARTLR

-829 LTATLGEEQEVDTV
+829 LTATLGDEQAVDAV
-843 VVLDAESTPLAAT
+843 VILDAESTPLAAT
-856 LPAIARARQV
+856 LPAVVKAEQV
-866 IAFGDRHAGGPQPF
+866 IAFGDPHAGGPQPF
-880 TVAPHIAAREVPQ
+880 TVAPRVSARDTPQ
-893 PVAEID
+893 PVTEVD
-899 SAYEALSRVVD
+899 SAFETLSRVVD
-910 SRSLTSVRRPLDP
+910 SRSLTSVRRPMDP
-923 RLFRY
+923 RLFSY
-928 LNDAFYD
+928 LNEAFYD

-952 GMSAEYVVDGVG
+952 GLSAEYVVDGVG

-1028 FFAPGPESFRVV
+1028 FFAPGHESFRVV

-1065 RSTPHLGALSERDG
+1065 RSTPQLGSLSERDG

-1101 PRDTEP
+1101 PKDTEL
-1107 RRLQYGAKDMY
+1107 RRLQHGAKDMY

-1132 RAVVTAED
+1132 RAPAPVD
-1140 TDAAPDALV
+1140 DPGAATDALV
-1149 GDLARRLRAAGAT
+1149 ADLARRLRAAGAT

-1173 AAHAE
+1173 AAHAD
-1178 AESLSAGAVLQRSA
+1178 AESLSAGAVLHRGDD
-1192 PDAPVRIPVAMRSDG
+1192 DAPVRIPVALQSDG
-1207 SQRSR
+1207 SDRSR

-1219 SRLIP
+1219 FRLIP
-1224 QQLERAGWNYV
+1224 QHLERAGWNYV

-1253 QRYLGLVGPDR
+1253 QRYLGL
-1264 DGSGG
+1264 SGG
-1269 VTRSVAAAGPVDR
+1269 VAGAAAAPAPGAGQGSADR
-1282 GATGTTP
+1282 VG
-1289 RGTTPRSTPDRDR
+1289 

>member
-1 MPTPAPQDSPRPT
+1 MPTPQDSPRPT
-14 PQDTGAAP
+14 PQDTDAMQGP
-22 AGREYPRVSL
+22 REHPRVSL
-32 RSWTQQMDAYTGP
+32 RAWTQQMDAYTGP

-84 HHDSP
+84 HQNTP

-127 ADPVVDGLRRFIAPV
+127 ADPVADGLRRFIAPV
-142 LLAPVSVKLRPD
+142 LLAPVTVKLRPD

-205 ETLRQLGADVPGMHV
+205 ETLRQLAVEVPGMHV

-232 HDRPADE
+232 HERPADE
-239 HVVARTQLVADLAR
+239 HVVARTRLVQDLAR
-253 LKNPEVGKLPVARA
+253 LKNSEVGKLPVVHALTNDAPA
-267 LDNRAP
+267 LDQ
-273 ARDRRDPADELLL
+273 RDPADELLL

-298 LAEQGE
+298 LAEQGK

-347 TRAWNRTGLDSL
+347 NRAWNRTGLDSL

-385 AEQPQTEQI
+385 TQEPHTEPI
-394 REVLQ
+394 REALQ
-399 RSREQLRVHEESL
+399 RTREQLRVHEESL
-412 HALRPRWQAS
+412 HTRRPRWQAS

-429 LAELTAREPG
+429 LAELTARDPG
-439 PQTAVRFRRSVLD
+439 PQTTVRFRRSVLD
-452 AVSHRGEVQ
+452 AVSHRGEVR
-461 RQLRR
+461 RQLQR
-466 AATLGAF
+466 AAALGAF
-473 DAGTLAGPWHG
+473 DPATLAGPWHG

-509 LTTAMR
+509 LSTAMR
-515 HVLGVSGLRVGTTVA
+515 HVLGVSGLRVGSTIA
-530 EWEQQLELVIDVGDS
+530 EWEQQLELVIDVGNS
-545 LAYLTPD
+545 LRHLTPD

-566 SASWRREHGID
+566 SASWRRDHEIE

-612 ERERWRRWATTLEQP
+612 ERDRWRQWATTLEQP

-651 IALEGSATAARLE
+651 IALEGSVTAARLE
-664 NATVDELQQILDD
+664 TATVDELQVILDE
-677 LINDEAHLT
+677 LINDEAHLS

-692 VLLDDLRARGLG
+692 VLLEDLRARGLG
-704 EFLEDLEARG
+704 EFLADLESRG
-714 VPAERVN
+714 VPAEQVD

-748 SELRRVESAFRR
+748 SQLRRTESAFRR
-760 ADSAHIAS
+760 ADSAHIAA

-775 GLATRWAHDAR
+775 ELATRWARDAKR
-786 RHPREARVLR
+786 FPREARTLR
-796 DMLRSGRVRTEELDR
+796 DMLRSGRARTEELDR

-829 LTATLGEEQEVDTV
+829 LTATLGDEQAVDAV
-843 VVLDAESTPLAAT
+843 VILDAESTPLAAT
-856 LPAIARARQV
+856 LPAVVKAEQV
-866 IAFGDRHAGGPQPF
+866 IAFGDPHAGGPQPF
-880 TVAPHIAAREVPQ
+880 TVAPRVSARDTPQ
-893 PVAEID
+893 PVTEVD
-899 SAYEALSRVVD
+899 SAFETLSRVVD
-910 SRSLTSVRRPLDP
+910 SRSLTSVRRPMDP
-923 RLFRY
+923 RLFSY
-928 LNDAFYD
+928 LNEAFYD

-952 GMSAEYVVDGVG
+952 GLSAEYVVDGVG

-1028 FFAPGPESFRVV
+1028 FFAPGHESFRVV

-1065 RSTPHLGALSERDG
+1065 RSTPQLGSLSERDG

-1101 PRDTEP
+1101 PKDTEL
-1107 RRLQYGAKDMY
+1107 RRLQHGAKDMY

-1132 RAVVTAED
+1132 RAPAPVD
-1140 TDAAPDALV
+1140 DPGDATDALV
-1149 GDLARRLRAAGAT
+1149 ADLARRLRAAGAT

-1173 AAHAE
+1173 AAHAD
-1178 AESLSAGAVLQRSA
+1178 AESLSAGAVLHRGDD
-1192 PDAPVRIPVAMRSDG
+1192 DAPVRIPVALQSDG
-1207 SQRSR
+1207 SDRSR

-1224 QQLERAGWNYV
+1224 QHLERAGWNYV

-1253 QRYLGLVGPDR
+1253 QRYLGL
-1264 DGSGG
+1264 SGG
-1269 VTRSVAAAGPVDR
+1269 VAGAAAAPAPGAGQGSADR
-1282 GATGTTP
+1282 VG
-1289 RGTTPRSTPDRDR
+1289 

>member
-1 MPTPAPQDSPRPT
+1 MPTPQDSPRPT
-14 PQDTGAAP
+14 PQDTDAMQGP
-22 AGREYPRVSL
+22 REHPRVSL
-32 RSWTQQMDAYTGP
+32 RAWTQQMDAYTGP

-84 HHDSP
+84 HQNTP

-127 ADPVVDGLRRFIAPV
+127 ADPVADGLRRFIAPV
-142 LLAPVSVKLRPD
+142 LLAPVTVKLRPD

-205 ETLRQLGADVPGMHV
+205 ETLRQLAVEVPGMHV

-232 HDRPADE
+232 HERPADE
-239 HVVARTQLVADLAR
+239 HVVARTRLVQDLAR
-253 LKNPEVGKLPVARA
+253 LKNSEVGKLPVVHALTNDAPA
-267 LDNRAP
+267 LDQ
-273 ARDRRDPADELLL
+273 RDPADELLL

-298 LAEQGE
+298 LAEQGKT
-304 SFVVGTPVGTAAV
+304 FVVGTPVGTAAV

-347 TRAWNRTGLDSL
+347 NRAWNRTGLDSL

-385 AEQPQTEQI
+385 TQEPHTEPI
-394 REVLQ
+394 REALQ
-399 RSREQLRVHEESL
+399 RTREQLRVHEESL
-412 HALRPRWQAS
+412 HTRRPRWQAS

-429 LAELTAREPG
+429 LAELTARDPG
-439 PQTAVRFRRSVLD
+439 PQTTVRFRRSVLD
-452 AVSHRGEVQ
+452 AVSHRGEVR
-461 RQLRR
+461 RQLQR
-466 AATLGAF
+466 AAALGAF
-473 DAGTLAGPWHG
+473 DPATLAGPWHG

-509 LTTAMR
+509 LSTAMR
-515 HVLGVSGLRVGTTVA
+515 HVLGVSGLRVGSTIA
-530 EWEQQLELVIDVGDS
+530 EWEQQLELVIDVGNS
-545 LAYLTPD
+545 LRHLTPD

-566 SASWRREHGID
+566 SASWRRDHEIE

-612 ERERWRRWATTLEQP
+612 ERDRWRQWATTLEQP

-651 IALEGSATAARLE
+651 IALEGSVTAARLE
-664 NATVDELQQILDD
+664 TATVDELQVILDE
-677 LINDEAHLT
+677 LINDEAHLS

-692 VLLDDLRARGLG
+692 VLLEDLRARGLG
-704 EFLEDLEARG
+704 EFLADLESRG
-714 VPAERVN
+714 VPAEQVD

-748 SELRRVESAFRR
+748 SQLRRTESAFRR
-760 ADSAHIAS
+760 ADSAHIAA

-775 GLATRWAHDAR
+775 ELATRWARDAKR
-786 RHPREARVLR
+786 FPREARTLR
-796 DMLRSGRVRTEELDR
+796 DMLRSGRARTEELDR
-811 VQHLTPSLV
+811 VQRLTPSLV

-829 LTATLGEEQEVDTV
+829 LTATLGDEQAVDAV
-843 VVLDAESTPLAAT
+843 VILDAESTPLAAT
-856 LPAIARARQV
+856 LPAVVKAEQV
-866 IAFGDRHAGGPQPF
+866 IAFGDPHAGGPQPF
-880 TVAPHIAAREVPQ
+880 TVAPRVSARDTPQ
-893 PVAEID
+893 PVTEVD
-899 SAYEALSRVVD
+899 SAFETLSRVVD
-910 SRSLTSVRRPLDP
+910 SRSLTSVRRPMDP
-923 RLFRY
+923 RLFSY
-928 LNDAFYD
+928 LNEAFYD

-952 GMSAEYVVDGVG
+952 GLSAEYVVDGVG

-1028 FFAPGPESFRVV
+1028 FFAPGHESFRVV

-1065 RSTPHLGALSERDG
+1065 RSTPQLGSLSERDG

-1101 PRDTEP
+1101 PKDTEL
-1107 RRLQYGAKDMY
+1107 RRLQHGAKDMY

-1132 RAVVTAED
+1132 RAPAPVD
-1140 TDAAPDALV
+1140 DPGAATDALV
-1149 GDLARRLRAAGAT
+1149 ADLARRLRAAGAT

-1173 AAHAE
+1173 AAHAD
-1178 AESLSAGAVLQRSA
+1178 AESLSAGAVLHRGDD
-1192 PDAPVRIPVAMRSDG
+1192 DAPVRIPVALQSDG
-1207 SQRSR
+1207 SDRSR

-1224 QQLERAGWNYV
+1224 QHLERAGWNYV

-1253 QRYLGLVGPDR
+1253 QRYLGLPGGEA
-1264 DGSGG
+1264 GS
-1269 VTRSVAAAGPVDR
+1269 AAAQAPGAGQGSADR
-1282 GATGTTP
+1282 VG
-1289 RGTTPRSTPDRDR
+1289 

>member
-1 MPTPAPQDSPRPT
+1 MPTPQDSPRPT
-14 PQDTGAAP
+14 PQDTDAMQGP
-22 AGREYPRVSL
+22 REHPRVSL
-32 RSWTQQMDAYTGP
+32 RAWTQQMDAYTGP

-84 HHDSP
+84 HQNTP

-127 ADPVVDGLRRFIAPV
+127 ADPVADGLRRFIAPV
-142 LLAPVSVKLRPD
+142 LLAPVTVKLRPD

-205 ETLRQLGADVPGMHV
+205 ETLRQLAVEVPGMHV

-232 HDRPADE
+232 HERPADE
-239 HVVARTQLVADLAR
+239 HVVARTRLVQDLAR
-253 LKNPEVGKLPVARA
+253 LKNSEVGKLPVVHALTNDAPA
-267 LDNRAP
+267 LDQ
-273 ARDRRDPADELLL
+273 RDPADELLL

-298 LAEQGE
+298 LAEQGKT
-304 SFVVGTPVGTAAV
+304 FVVGTPVGTAAV

-347 TRAWNRTGLDSL
+347 NRAWNRTGLDSL

-385 AEQPQTEQI
+385 TQEPHTEPI
-394 REVLQ
+394 REALQ
-399 RSREQLRVHEESL
+399 RTREQLRVHEESL
-412 HALRPRWQAS
+412 HTRRPRWQAS

-429 LAELTAREPG
+429 LAELTARDPG
-439 PQTAVRFRRSVLD
+439 PQTTVRFRRSVLD
-452 AVSHRGEVQ
+452 AVSHRGEVR
-461 RQLRR
+461 RQLQR
-466 AATLGAF
+466 AAALGAF
-473 DAGTLAGPWHG
+473 DPATLAGPWHG

-509 LTTAMR
+509 LSTAMR
-515 HVLGVSGLRVGTTVA
+515 HVLGVSGLRVGSTIA
-530 EWEQQLELVIDVGDS
+530 EWEQQLELVIDVGNS
-545 LAYLTPD
+545 LRHLTPD

-566 SASWRREHGID
+566 SASWRRDHEIE

-612 ERERWRRWATTLEQP
+612 ERDRWRQWATTLEQP

-651 IALEGSATAARLE
+651 IALEGSVTAARLE
-664 NATVDELQQILDD
+664 TATVDELQVILDE
-677 LINDEAHLT
+677 LINDEAHLS

-692 VLLDDLRARGLG
+692 VLLEDLRARGLG
-704 EFLEDLEARG
+704 EFLADLESRG
-714 VPAERVN
+714 VPAEQVD

-748 SELRRVESAFRR
+748 SQLRRTESAFRR
-760 ADSAHIAS
+760 ADSAHIAA

-775 GLATRWAHDAR
+775 ELATRWARDAKR
-786 RHPREARVLR
+786 FPREARTLR
-796 DMLRSGRVRTEELDR
+796 DMLRSGRARTEELDR
-811 VQHLTPSLV
+811 VQRLTPSLV

-829 LTATLGEEQEVDTV
+829 LTATLGDEQAVDAV
-843 VVLDAESTPLAAT
+843 VILDAESTPLAAT
-856 LPAIARARQV
+856 LPAVVKAEQV
-866 IAFGDRHAGGPQPF
+866 IAFGDPHAGGPQPF
-880 TVAPHIAAREVPQ
+880 TVAPRVSARDTPQ
-893 PVAEID
+893 PVTEVD
-899 SAYEALSRVVD
+899 SAFETLSRVVD
-910 SRSLTSVRRPLDP
+910 SRSLTSVRRPMDP
-923 RLFRY
+923 RLFSY
-928 LNDAFYD
+928 LNEAFYD

-952 GMSAEYVVDGVG
+952 GLSAEYVVDGVG

-1028 FFAPGPESFRVV
+1028 FFAPGHESFRVV

-1065 RSTPHLGALSERDG
+1065 RSTPQLGSLSERDG

-1101 PRDTEP
+1101 PKDTEL
-1107 RRLQYGAKDMY
+1107 RRLQHGAKDMY

-1132 RAVVTAED
+1132 RAPAPVD
-1140 TDAAPDALV
+1140 DPGAATDALV
-1149 GDLARRLRAAGAT
+1149 ADLARRLRAAGAT

-1173 AAHAE
+1173 AAHAD
-1178 AESLSAGAVLQRSA
+1178 AESLSAGAVLHRGDD
-1192 PDAPVRIPVAMRSDG
+1192 DAPVRIPVALQSDG
-1207 SQRSR
+1207 SDRSR

-1224 QQLERAGWNYV
+1224 QHLERAGWNYV

-1253 QRYLGLVGPDR
+1253 QRYLGL
-1264 DGSGG
+1264 SGG
-1269 VTRSVAAAGPVDR
+1269 VAGAAAAPAPGAGQGSADR
-1282 GATGTTP
+1282 VG
-1289 RGTTPRSTPDRDR
+1289 

>member
-1 MPTPAPQDSPRPT
+1 MPTPQDSPRPT
-14 PQDTGAAP
+14 PQDTDAMQGP
-22 AGREYPRVSL
+22 REHPRVSL
-32 RSWTQQMDAYTGP
+32 RAWTQQMDAYTGP

-84 HHDSP
+84 HQNTP
-89 AYDRAVRSA
+89 VYDRAVRSA

-127 ADPVVDGLRRFIAPV
+127 ADPVADGLRRFIAPV
-142 LLAPVSVKLRPD
+142 LLAPVTVKLRPD

-205 ETLRQLGADVPGMHV
+205 ETLRQLAVEVPGMHV

-232 HDRPADE
+232 HERPADE
-239 HVVARTQLVADLAR
+239 HMVARTRLVQDLAR
-253 LKNPEVGKLPVARA
+253 LKNSEVGKLPVVHALTNDAPA
-267 LDNRAP
+267 LDQ
-273 ARDRRDPADELLL
+273 RDPADELLL

-298 LAEQGE
+298 LAEQGK
-304 SFVVGTPVGTAAV
+304 SFVVSTPVGTAAV

-347 TRAWNRTGLDSL
+347 NRAWNRTGLDSL

-385 AEQPQTEQI
+385 TQEPHTEPI
-394 REVLQ
+394 REALQ
-399 RSREQLRVHEESL
+399 RTREQLRVHEESL
-412 HALRPRWQAS
+412 HTRRPRWQAS

-429 LAELTAREPG
+429 LAELTARDPG
-439 PQTAVRFRRSVLD
+439 PQTTVRFRRSVLD
-452 AVSHRGEVQ
+452 AVSHRGEVR
-461 RQLRR
+461 RQLQR
-466 AATLGAF
+466 AAALGAF
-473 DAGTLAGPWHG
+473 DPATLAGPWHG

-509 LTTAMR
+509 LSTAMR
-515 HVLGVSGLRVGTTVA
+515 HVLGVSGLRVGSTIA
-530 EWEQQLELVIDVGDS
+530 EWEQQLELVIDVGNS
-545 LAYLTPD
+545 LRHLTPD

-566 SASWRREHGID
+566 SASWRRDHEIE

-612 ERERWRRWATTLEQP
+612 ERDRWRQWATTLEQP

-651 IALEGSATAARLE
+651 IALEGSVTAARLE
-664 NATVDELQQILDD
+664 TATVDELQVILDE
-677 LINDEAHLT
+677 LINDEAHLS

-692 VLLDDLRARGLG
+692 VLLEDLRARGLG
-704 EFLEDLEARG
+704 EFLADLESRG
-714 VPAERVN
+714 VPAEQVD

-748 SELRRVESAFRR
+748 SQLRRTESAFRR
-760 ADSAHIAS
+760 ADSAHIAA

-775 GLATRWAHDAR
+775 ELATRWARDAKR
-786 RHPREARVLR
+786 FPREARTLR

-829 LTATLGEEQEVDTV
+829 LTATLGDEQAVDAV
-843 VVLDAESTPLAAT
+843 VILDAESTPLAAT
-856 LPAIARARQV
+856 LPAVVKAEQV
-866 IAFGDRHAGGPQPF
+866 IAFGDPHAGGPQPF
-880 TVAPHIAAREVPQ
+880 TVAPRVSARDTPQ
-893 PVAEID
+893 PVTEVD
-899 SAYEALSRVVD
+899 SAFETLSRVVD
-910 SRSLTSVRRPLDP
+910 SRSLTSVRRPMDP
-923 RLFRY
+923 RLFSY
-928 LNDAFYD
+928 LNEAFYD

-952 GMSAEYVVDGVG
+952 GLSAEYVVDGVG

-1028 FFAPGPESFRVV
+1028 FFAPGHESFRVV

-1065 RSTPHLGALSERDG
+1065 RSTPQLGSLSERDG

-1101 PRDTEP
+1101 PKDTEL
-1107 RRLQYGAKDMY
+1107 RRLQHGAKDMY

-1132 RAVVTAED
+1132 RAPAPVD
-1140 TDAAPDALV
+1140 DPGAATDALV
-1149 GDLARRLRAAGAT
+1149 ADLARRLRAAGAT

-1173 AAHAE
+1173 AAHAD
-1178 AESLSAGAVLQRSA
+1178 AESLSAGAVLHRGDD
-1192 PDAPVRIPVAMRSDG
+1192 DAPVRIPVALQSDG
-1207 SQRSR
+1207 SDRSR

-1219 SRLIP
+1219 FRLIP
-1224 QQLERAGWNYV
+1224 QHLERAGWNYV

-1253 QRYLGLVGPDR
+1253 QRYLGL
-1264 DGSGG
+1264 SGG
-1269 VTRSVAAAGPVDR
+1269 VAGAAAAPAPGAGQGSADR
-1282 GATGTTP
+1282 VG
-1289 RGTTPRSTPDRDR
+1289 

>member
-1 MPTPAPQDSPRPT
+1 MPTPQDSLRPT
-14 PQDTGAAP
+14 PQDTDAMQGP
-22 AGREYPRVSL
+22 REHPRVSL
-32 RSWTQQMDAYTGP
+32 RAWTQQMDAYTGP

-84 HHDSP
+84 HQNTP

-127 ADPVVDGLRRFIAPV
+127 ADPVADGLRRFIAPV
-142 LLAPVSVKLRPD
+142 LLAPVTVKLRPD

-205 ETLRQLGADVPGMHV
+205 ETLRQLAVEVPGMHV

-232 HDRPADE
+232 HERPADE
-239 HVVARTQLVADLAR
+239 HVVARTRLVQDLAR
-253 LKNPEVGKLPVARA
+253 LKNSEVGKLPVVHALTNDAPA
-267 LDNRAP
+267 LDQ
-273 ARDRRDPADELLL
+273 RDPADELLL

-298 LAEQGE
+298 LAEQGK

-347 TRAWNRTGLDSL
+347 NRAWNRTGLDSL

-385 AEQPQTEQI
+385 TQEPHTEPI
-394 REVLQ
+394 REALQ
-399 RSREQLRVHEESL
+399 RTREQLRVHEESL
-412 HALRPRWQAS
+412 HTRRPRWQAS

-429 LAELTAREPG
+429 LAELTARDPG
-439 PQTAVRFRRSVLD
+439 PQTTVRFRRSVLD
-452 AVSHRGEVQ
+452 AVSHRGEVR
-461 RQLRR
+461 RQLQR
-466 AATLGAF
+466 AAALGAF
-473 DAGTLAGPWHG
+473 DPATLAGPWHG

-509 LTTAMR
+509 LSTAMR
-515 HVLGVSGLRVGTTVA
+515 HVLGVSGLRVGSTIA
-530 EWEQQLELVIDVGDS
+530 EWEQQLELVIDVGNS
-545 LAYLTPD
+545 LRHLTPD

-566 SASWRREHGID
+566 SASWRRDHEIE

-612 ERERWRRWATTLEQP
+612 ERDRWRQWATTLEQP

-651 IALEGSATAARLE
+651 IALEGSVTAARLE
-664 NATVDELQQILDD
+664 TATVDELQVILDE
-677 LINDEAHLT
+677 LINDEAHLS

-692 VLLDDLRARGLG
+692 VLLEDLRARGLG
-704 EFLEDLEARG
+704 EFLADLESRG
-714 VPAERVN
+714 VPAEQVD

-748 SELRRVESAFRR
+748 SQLRRTESAFRR
-760 ADSAHIAS
+760 ADSAHIAA

-775 GLATRWAHDAR
+775 ELATRWARDAKR
-786 RHPREARVLR
+786 FPREARTLR
-796 DMLRSGRVRTEELDR
+796 DMLRSGRARTEELDR
-811 VQHLTPSLV
+811 VQRLTPSLV

-829 LTATLGEEQEVDTV
+829 LTATLGDEQAVDAV
-843 VVLDAESTPLAAT
+843 VILDAESTPLAAT
-856 LPAIARARQV
+856 LPAVVKAEQV
-866 IAFGDRHAGGPQPF
+866 IAFGDPHAGGPQPF
-880 TVAPHIAAREVPQ
+880 TVAPRVSARDTPQ
-893 PVAEID
+893 PVTEVD
-899 SAYEALSRVVD
+899 SAFETLSRVVD
-910 SRSLTSVRRPLDP
+910 SRSLTSVRRPMDP
-923 RLFRY
+923 RLFSY
-928 LNDAFYD
+928 LNEAFYD

-952 GMSAEYVVDGVG
+952 GLSAEYVVDGVG

-1028 FFAPGPESFRVV
+1028 FFAPGHESFRVV

-1065 RSTPHLGALSERDG
+1065 RSTPQLGSLSERDG

-1101 PRDTEP
+1101 PKDTEL
-1107 RRLQYGAKDMY
+1107 RRLQHGAKDMY

-1132 RAVVTAED
+1132 RAPAPVD
-1140 TDAAPDALV
+1140 DPGAATDALV
-1149 GDLARRLRAAGAT
+1149 ADLARRLRAAGAT

-1173 AAHAE
+1173 AAHAD
-1178 AESLSAGAVLQRSA
+1178 AESLSAGAVLHRGDD
-1192 PDAPVRIPVAMRSDG
+1192 DAPVRIPVALQSDG
-1207 SQRSR
+1207 SDRSR

-1224 QQLERAGWNYV
+1224 QHLERAGWNYV

-1253 QRYLGLVGPDR
+1253 QRYLGLPGGEA
-1264 DGSGG
+1264 GS
-1269 VTRSVAAAGPVDR
+1269 AAAQAPGAGQGSADR
-1282 GATGTTP
+1282 VG
-1289 RGTTPRSTPDRDR
+1289 

>member
-1 MPTPAPQDSPRPT
+1 MPTPQDSPRPT
-14 PQDTGAAP
+14 PQDTDATPGP
-22 AGREYPRVSL
+22 QEHPRVSL
-32 RSWTQQMDAYTGP
+32 RAWTQQMDAYTGP

-84 HHDSP
+84 HQNTP

-127 ADPVVDGLRRFIAPV
+127 ADPVADGLRRFIAPV
-142 LLAPVSVKLRPD
+142 LLAPVTVKLRPD

-205 ETLRQLGADVPGMHV
+205 ETLRQLAVEVPGMHV

-232 HDRPADE
+232 HERPADE
-239 HVVARTQLVADLAR
+239 HVVARTRLVQDLAR
-253 LKNPEVGKLPVARA
+253 LKNSEVGKLPVVHALTNDAPA
-267 LDNRAP
+267 LDQ
-273 ARDRRDPADELLL
+273 RDPADELLL

-298 LAEQGE
+298 LAEQGK

-347 TRAWNRTGLDSL
+347 NRAWNRTGLDSL

-385 AEQPQTEQI
+385 TQEPHTEPI
-394 REVLQ
+394 REALQ
-399 RSREQLRVHEESL
+399 RTREQLRVHEESL
-412 HALRPRWQAS
+412 HTRRPRWQAS

-429 LAELTAREPG
+429 LAELTARDPG
-439 PQTAVRFRRSVLD
+439 PQTTVRFRRSVLD
-452 AVSHRGEVQ
+452 AVSHRGEVR
-461 RQLRR
+461 RQLQR
-466 AATLGAF
+466 AAALGAF
-473 DAGTLAGPWHG
+473 DPATLAGPWHG

-509 LTTAMR
+509 LSTAMR
-515 HVLGVSGLRVGTTVA
+515 HVLGVSGLRVGSTIA
-530 EWEQQLELVIDVGDS
+530 EWEQQLELVIDVGNS
-545 LAYLTPD
+545 LRHLTPD

-566 SASWRREHGID
+566 SASWRRDHEIE

-612 ERERWRRWATTLEQP
+612 ERDRWRQWATTLEQP

-651 IALEGSATAARLE
+651 IALEGSVTAARLE
-664 NATVDELQQILDD
+664 TATVDELQVILDE
-677 LINDEAHLT
+677 LINDEAHLS

-692 VLLDDLRARGLG
+692 VLLEDLRARGLG
-704 EFLEDLEARG
+704 EFLADLESRG
-714 VPAERVN
+714 VPAEQVD

-748 SELRRVESAFRR
+748 SQLRRTESAFRR
-760 ADSAHIAS
+760 ADSAHIAA

-775 GLATRWAHDAR
+775 ELATRWARDAKR
-786 RHPREARVLR
+786 FPREARTLR
-796 DMLRSGRVRTEELDR
+796 DMLRSGRARTEELDR
-811 VQHLTPSLV
+811 VQRLTPSLV

-829 LTATLGEEQEVDTV
+829 LTATLGDEQAVDAV
-843 VVLDAESTPLAAT
+843 VILDAESTPLAAT
-856 LPAIARARQV
+856 LPAVVKAEQV
-866 IAFGDRHAGGPQPF
+866 IAFGDPHAGGPQPF
-880 TVAPHIAAREVPQ
+880 TVAPRVSARDTPQ
-893 PVAEID
+893 PVTEVD
-899 SAYEALSRVVD
+899 SAFETLSRVVD
-910 SRSLTSVRRPLDP
+910 SRSLTSVRRPMDP
-923 RLFRY
+923 RLFSY
-928 LNDAFYD
+928 LNEAFYD

-952 GMSAEYVVDGVG
+952 GLSAEYVVDGVG

-1028 FFAPGPESFRVV
+1028 FLAPGHESFRVV

-1065 RSTPHLGALSERDG
+1065 RSTPQLGSLSERDG

-1101 PRDTEP
+1101 PKDTEL
-1107 RRLQYGAKDMY
+1107 RRLQHGAKDMY

-1132 RAVVTAED
+1132 RAPAPVD
-1140 TDAAPDALV
+1140 DPGDATDALV
-1149 GDLARRLRAAGAT
+1149 ADLARRLRAAGAT

-1173 AAHAE
+1173 AAHAD
-1178 AESLSAGAVLQRSA
+1178 AESLSAGAVLHRGDD
-1192 PDAPVRIPVAMRSDG
+1192 DAPVRIPVALQSDG
-1207 SQRSR
+1207 SDRSR

-1224 QQLERAGWNYV
+1224 QHLERAGWNYV

-1253 QRYLGLVGPDR
+1253 QRYLGL
-1264 DGSGG
+1264 SGG
-1269 VTRSVAAAGPVDR
+1269 VAGAAAAPAPGAGQGSADR
-1282 GATGTTP
+1282 VG
-1289 RGTTPRSTPDRDR
+1289 

>member
-1 MPTPAPQDSPRPT
+1 MPTPQDSPRPT
-14 PQDTGAAP
+14 PQDTDATPGP
-22 AGREYPRVSL
+22 QEHPRVSL
-32 RSWTQQMDAYTGP
+32 RAWTQQMDAYTGP

-84 HHDSP
+84 HQNTP

-127 ADPVVDGLRRFIAPV
+127 ADPVADGLRRFIAPV
-142 LLAPVSVKLRPD
+142 LLAPVTVKLRPD

-205 ETLRQLGADVPGMHV
+205 ETLRQLAVEVPGMHV

-232 HDRPADE
+232 HERPADE
-239 HVVARTQLVADLAR
+239 HVVARTRLVQDLAR
-253 LKNPEVGKLPVARA
+253 LKNSEVGKLPVVHALTNDAPA
-267 LDNRAP
+267 LDQ
-273 ARDRRDPADELLL
+273 RDPADELLL

-298 LAEQGE
+298 LAEQGK

-347 TRAWNRTGLDSL
+347 NRAWNRTGLDSL

-385 AEQPQTEQI
+385 TQEPHTEPI
-394 REVLQ
+394 REALQ
-399 RSREQLRVHEESL
+399 RTREQLRVHEESL
-412 HALRPRWQAS
+412 HTRRPRWQAS

-429 LAELTAREPG
+429 LAELTARDPG
-439 PQTAVRFRRSVLD
+439 PQTTVRFRRSVLD
-452 AVSHRGEVQ
+452 AVSHRGEVR
-461 RQLRR
+461 RQLQR
-466 AATLGAF
+466 AAALGAF
-473 DAGTLAGPWHG
+473 DPATLAGPWHG

-509 LTTAMR
+509 LSTAMR
-515 HVLGVSGLRVGTTVA
+515 HVLGVSGLRVGSTIA
-530 EWEQQLELVIDVGDS
+530 EWEQQLELVIDVGNS
-545 LAYLTPD
+545 LRHLTPD

-566 SASWRREHGID
+566 SASWRRDHEIE

-612 ERERWRRWATTLEQP
+612 ERDRWRQWATTLEQP

-651 IALEGSATAARLE
+651 IALEGSVTAARLE
-664 NATVDELQQILDD
+664 TATVDELQVILDE
-677 LINDEAHLT
+677 LINDEAHLS

-692 VLLDDLRARGLG
+692 VLLEDLRARGLG
-704 EFLEDLEARG
+704 EFLADLESRG
-714 VPAERVN
+714 VPAEQVD

-748 SELRRVESAFRR
+748 SQLRRTESAFRR
-760 ADSAHIAS
+760 ADSAHIAA

-775 GLATRWAHDAR
+775 ELATRWARDAKR
-786 RHPREARVLR
+786 FPREARTLR
-796 DMLRSGRVRTEELDR
+796 DMLRSGRARTEELDR
-811 VQHLTPSLV
+811 VQRLTPSLV

-829 LTATLGEEQEVDTV
+829 LTATLGDEQAVDAV
-843 VVLDAESTPLAAT
+843 VILDAESTPLAAT
-856 LPAIARARQV
+856 LPAVVKAEQV
-866 IAFGDRHAGGPQPF
+866 IAFGDPHAGGPQPF
-880 TVAPHIAAREVPQ
+880 TVAPRVGAQDTPQ
-893 PVAEID
+893 PVTEVD
-899 SAYEALSRVVD
+899 SAFETLSRVVD
-910 SRSLTSVRRPLDP
+910 SRSLTSVRRPMDP
-923 RLFRY
+923 RLFSY
-928 LNDAFYD
+928 LNEAFYD

-952 GMSAEYVVDGVG
+952 GLSAEYVVDGVG

-1028 FFAPGPESFRVV
+1028 FFAPGHESFRVV

-1065 RSTPHLGALSERDG
+1065 RSTPQLGSLSERDG

-1101 PRDTEP
+1101 PKDTEL
-1107 RRLQYGAKDMY
+1107 RRLQHGAKDMY

-1132 RAVVTAED
+1132 RAPAPVD
-1140 TDAAPDALV
+1140 DPGAATDALV
-1149 GDLARRLRAAGAT
+1149 ADLARRLRAAGAT

-1173 AAHAE
+1173 AAHAD
-1178 AESLSAGAVLQRSA
+1178 AESLSAGAVLHRGDD
-1192 PDAPVRIPVAMRSDG
+1192 DAPVRIPVALQSDG
-1207 SQRSR
+1207 SDRSR

-1224 QQLERAGWNYV
+1224 QHLERAGWNYV

-1253 QRYLGLVGPDR
+1253 QRYLGLSGGEAGAAAAPAPSAAQGGADR
-1264 DGSGG
+1264 DG
-1269 VTRSVAAAGPVDR
+1269 
-1282 GATGTTP
+1282 
-1289 RGTTPRSTPDRDR
+1289 

>member
-1 MPTPAPQDSPRPT
+1 MPTPQDSPRPT
-14 PQDTGAAP
+14 PQDTDAMQGP
-22 AGREYPRVSL
+22 REHPRVSL
-32 RSWTQQMDAYTGP
+32 RAWTQQMDAYTGP

-84 HHDSP
+84 HQNTP

-127 ADPVVDGLRRFIAPV
+127 ADPVADGLRRFIAPV
-142 LLAPVSVKLRPD
+142 LLAPVTVKLRPD

-205 ETLRQLGADVPGMHV
+205 ETLRQLAVEVPGMQV

-232 HDRPADE
+232 HERPADE
-239 HVVARTQLVADLAR
+239 HVVARTRLVQDLAR
-253 LKNPEVGKLPVARA
+253 LKNSEVGKLPVVHALTNDAPA
-267 LDNRAP
+267 LDQ
-273 ARDRRDPADELLL
+273 RDPADELLL

-298 LAEQGE
+298 LAEQGK

-347 TRAWNRTGLDSL
+347 NRAWNRTGLDSL

-385 AEQPQTEQI
+385 TQEPHTEPI
-394 REVLQ
+394 REALQ
-399 RSREQLRVHEESL
+399 RTREQLRVHEESL
-412 HALRPRWQAS
+412 HTRRPRWQAS

-429 LAELTAREPG
+429 LAELTARDPG
-439 PQTAVRFRRSVLD
+439 PQTTVRFRRSVLD
-452 AVSHRGEVQ
+452 AVSHRGEVR
-461 RQLRR
+461 RQLQR
-466 AATLGAF
+466 AAALGAF
-473 DAGTLAGPWHG
+473 DPATLAGPWHG

-509 LTTAMR
+509 LSTAMR
-515 HVLGVSGLRVGTTVA
+515 HVLGVSGLRVGSTIA
-530 EWEQQLELVIDVGDS
+530 EWEQQLELVIDVGNS
-545 LAYLTPD
+545 LRHLTPD

-566 SASWRREHGID
+566 SASWRRDHEIE

-612 ERERWRRWATTLEQP
+612 ERDRWRQWATTLEQP

-651 IALEGSATAARLE
+651 IALEGSVTAARLE
-664 NATVDELQQILDD
+664 TATVDELQVILDE
-677 LINDEAHLT
+677 LINDEAHLS

-692 VLLDDLRARGLG
+692 VLLEDLRARGLG
-704 EFLEDLEARG
+704 EFLADLESRG
-714 VPAERVN
+714 VPAEQVD

-748 SELRRVESAFRR
+748 SQLRRTESAFRR
-760 ADSAHIAS
+760 ADSAHIAA

-775 GLATRWAHDAR
+775 ELATRWARDAKR
-786 RHPREARVLR
+786 FPREARTLR

-811 VQHLTPSLV
+811 VQRLTPSLV

-829 LTATLGEEQEVDTV
+829 LTATLGDEQAVDAV
-843 VVLDAESTPLAAT
+843 VILDAESTPLAAT
-856 LPAIARARQV
+856 LPAVVKAEQV
-866 IAFGDRHAGGPQPF
+866 IAFGDPHAGGPQPF
-880 TVAPHIAAREVPQ
+880 TVAPRVSARDTPQ
-893 PVAEID
+893 PVTEVD
-899 SAYEALSRVVD
+899 SAFETLSRVVD
-910 SRSLTSVRRPLDP
+910 SRSLTSVRRPMDP
-923 RLFRY
+923 RLFSY
-928 LNDAFYD
+928 LNEAFYD
-935 GALTRVPYASE
+935 GSLTRVPYASE

-952 GMSAEYVVDGVG
+952 GLSAEYVVDGVG

-1028 FFAPGPESFRVV
+1028 FFAPGHESFRVV

-1065 RSTPHLGALSERDG
+1065 RSTPQLGSLSERDG

-1101 PRDTEP
+1101 PKDTEL
-1107 RRLQYGAKDMY
+1107 RRLQHGAKDMY

-1132 RAVVTAED
+1132 RAPAPVD
-1140 TDAAPDALV
+1140 DPGDATDALV
-1149 GDLARRLRAAGAT
+1149 ADLARRLRAAGAT

-1173 AAHAE
+1173 AAHAD
-1178 AESLSAGAVLQRSA
+1178 AESLSAGAVLHRGDD
-1192 PDAPVRIPVAMRSDG
+1192 DAPVRIPVALQSDG
-1207 SQRSR
+1207 SDRSR

-1224 QQLERAGWNYV
+1224 QHLERAGWNYV

-1253 QRYLGLVGPDR
+1253 QRYLGL
-1264 DGSGG
+1264 SGG
-1269 VTRSVAAAGPVDR
+1269 EAGAAAAPAPGAGQGSADR
-1282 GATGTTP
+1282 VG
-1289 RGTTPRSTPDRDR
+1289 

>member
-1 MPTPAPQDSPRPT
+1 MPTPQDSPRPT
-14 PQDTGAAP
+14 PQDTDAMQGP
-22 AGREYPRVSL
+22 REHPRVSL
-32 RSWTQQMDAYTGP
+32 RAWTQQMDAYTGP

-84 HHDSP
+84 HQNTP

-127 ADPVVDGLRRFIAPV
+127 ADPVADGLRRFIAPV
-142 LLAPVSVKLRPD
+142 LLAPVTVKLRPD

-205 ETLRQLGADVPGMHV
+205 ETLRQLAVEVPGMHV

-232 HDRPADE
+232 HERPADE
-239 HVVARTQLVADLAR
+239 HVVARTRLVQDLAR
-253 LKNPEVGKLPVARA
+253 LKNSEVGKLPVVHALTNDAPA
-267 LDNRAP
+267 LDQ
-273 ARDRRDPADELLL
+273 RDPADELLL

-298 LAEQGE
+298 LAEQGK

-347 TRAWNRTGLDSL
+347 NRAWNRTGLDSL

-385 AEQPQTEQI
+385 TQEPHTEPI
-394 REVLQ
+394 REALQ
-399 RSREQLRVHEESL
+399 RTREQLRVHEESL
-412 HALRPRWQAS
+412 HTRRPRWQAS

-429 LAELTAREPG
+429 LAELTARDPG
-439 PQTAVRFRRSVLD
+439 PQTTVRFRRSVLD
-452 AVSHRGEVQ
+452 AVSHRGEVR
-461 RQLRR
+461 RQLQR
-466 AATLGAF
+466 AAALGAF
-473 DAGTLAGPWHG
+473 DPATLAGPWHG

-509 LTTAMR
+509 LSTAMR
-515 HVLGVSGLRVGTTVA
+515 HVLGVSGLRVGSTIA
-530 EWEQQLELVIDVGDS
+530 EWEQQLELVIDVGNS
-545 LAYLTPD
+545 LRHLTPD

-566 SASWRREHGID
+566 SASWRRDHEIE

-612 ERERWRRWATTLEQP
+612 ERDRWRQWATTLEQP

-651 IALEGSATAARLE
+651 IALEGSVTAARLE
-664 NATVDELQQILDD
+664 TATVDELQVILDE
-677 LINDEAHLT
+677 LINDEAHLS

-692 VLLDDLRARGLG
+692 VLLEDLRARGLG
-704 EFLEDLEARG
+704 EFLADLESRG
-714 VPAERVN
+714 VPAEQVD

-748 SELRRVESAFRR
+748 SQLRRTESAFRR
-760 ADSAHIAS
+760 ADSAHIAA

-775 GLATRWAHDAR
+775 ELATRWARDAKR
-786 RHPREARVLR
+786 FPREARTLR
-796 DMLRSGRVRTEELDR
+796 DMLRSGRARTEELDR
-811 VQHLTPSLV
+811 VQRLTPSLV

-829 LTATLGEEQEVDTV
+829 LTATLGDEQAVDAV
-843 VVLDAESTPLAAT
+843 VILDAESTPLAAT
-856 LPAIARARQV
+856 LPAVVKAEQV
-866 IAFGDRHAGGPQPF
+866 IAFGDPHAGGPQPF
-880 TVAPHIAAREVPQ
+880 TVAPRVSARDTPQ
-893 PVAEID
+893 PVTEVD
-899 SAYEALSRVVD
+899 SAFETLSRVVD
-910 SRSLTSVRRPLDP
+910 SRSLTSVRRPMDP
-923 RLFRY
+923 RLFSY
-928 LNDAFYD
+928 LNEAFYD

-952 GMSAEYVVDGVG
+952 GLSAEYVVDGVG

-1028 FFAPGPESFRVV
+1028 FFAPGHESFRVV

-1065 RSTPHLGALSERDG
+1065 RSTPQLGSLSERDG

-1101 PRDTEP
+1101 PKDTEL
-1107 RRLQYGAKDMY
+1107 RRLQHGAKDMY

-1132 RAVVTAED
+1132 RAPAPVD
-1140 TDAAPDALV
+1140 DPGDATDALV
-1149 GDLARRLRAAGAT
+1149 ADLARRLRAAGAT

-1173 AAHAE
+1173 AAHAD
-1178 AESLSAGAVLQRSA
+1178 AESLSAGAVLHRGDD
-1192 PDAPVRIPVAMRSDG
+1192 DAPVRIPVALQSDG
-1207 SQRSR
+1207 SDRSR

-1219 SRLIP
+1219 FRLIP
-1224 QQLERAGWNYV
+1224 QHLERAGWNYV

-1253 QRYLGLVGPDR
+1253 QRYLGL
-1264 DGSGG
+1264 SGG
-1269 VTRSVAAAGPVDR
+1269 VAGAAAAPAPGAGQGSADR
-1282 GATGTTP
+1282 VG
-1289 RGTTPRSTPDRDR
+1289 

>member
-1 MPTPAPQDSPRPT
+1 MPTPQDSPRAT
-14 PQDTGAAP
+14 PQDTDATQGP
-22 AGREYPRVSL
+22 REHPRVSL
-32 RSWTQQMDAYTGP
+32 RAWTQQMDAYTGP

-84 HHDSP
+84 HQNTP

-127 ADPVVDGLRRFIAPV
+127 ADPVADGLRRFIAPV
-142 LLAPVSVKLRPD
+142 LLAPVTVKLRPD

-205 ETLRQLGADVPGMHV
+205 ETLRQLAVEVPGMQV

-232 HDRPADE
+232 HERPADE
-239 HVVARTQLVADLAR
+239 HVVARTRLVQDLAR
-253 LKNPEVGKLPVARA
+253 LKNSEVGKLPVVHALTNDAPA
-267 LDNRAP
+267 LDQ
-273 ARDRRDPADELLL
+273 RDPADELLL

-298 LAEQGE
+298 LAEQGK

-347 TRAWNRTGLDSL
+347 NRAWNRTGLDSL

-385 AEQPQTEQI
+385 TQEPHTEPI
-394 REVLQ
+394 REALQ
-399 RSREQLRVHEESL
+399 RTREQLRVHEESL
-412 HALRPRWQAS
+412 HTRRPRWQAS

-429 LAELTAREPG
+429 LAELTARDPG
-439 PQTAVRFRRSVLD
+439 PQTTVRFRRSVLD
-452 AVSHRGEVQ
+452 AVSHRGEVR
-461 RQLRR
+461 RQLQR
-466 AATLGAF
+466 AAALGAF
-473 DAGTLAGPWHG
+473 DPATLAGPWHG

-509 LTTAMR
+509 LSTAMR
-515 HVLGVSGLRVGTTVA
+515 HVLGVSGLRVGSTIA
-530 EWEQQLELVIDVGDS
+530 EWEQQLELVIDVGNS
-545 LAYLTPD
+545 LRHLTPD

-566 SASWRREHGID
+566 SASWRRDHEIE

-612 ERERWRRWATTLEQP
+612 ERDRWRQWATTLEQP

-651 IALEGSATAARLE
+651 IALEGSVTAARLE
-664 NATVDELQQILDD
+664 TATVDELQVILDE
-677 LINDEAHLT
+677 LINDEAHLS

-692 VLLDDLRARGLG
+692 VLLEDLRARGLG
-704 EFLEDLEARG
+704 EFLADLESRG
-714 VPAERVN
+714 VPAEQVD

-748 SELRRVESAFRR
+748 SQLRRTESAFRR
-760 ADSAHIAS
+760 ADSAHIAA

-775 GLATRWAHDAR
+775 ELATRWARDAKR
-786 RHPREARVLR
+786 FPREARTLR
-796 DMLRSGRVRTEELDR
+796 DMLRSGRARTEELDR
-811 VQHLTPSLV
+811 VQRLTPSLV

-829 LTATLGEEQEVDTV
+829 LTATLGDEQAVDAV
-843 VVLDAESTPLAAT
+843 VILDAESTPLAAT
-856 LPAIARARQV
+856 LPAVVKAEQV
-866 IAFGDRHAGGPQPF
+866 IAFGDPHAGGPQPF
-880 TVAPHIAAREVPQ
+880 TVAPRVSARDTPQ
-893 PVAEID
+893 PVTEVD
-899 SAYEALSRVVD
+899 SAFETLSRVVD
-910 SRSLTSVRRPLDP
+910 SRSLTSVRRPMDP
-923 RLFRY
+923 RLFSY
-928 LNDAFYD
+928 LNEAFYD
-935 GALTRVPYASE
+935 GSLTRVPYASE

-952 GMSAEYVVDGVG
+952 GLSAEYVVDGVG

-1028 FFAPGPESFRVV
+1028 FFAPGHESFRVV

-1065 RSTPHLGALSERDG
+1065 RSTPQLGSLSERDG

-1101 PRDTEP
+1101 PKDTEL
-1107 RRLQYGAKDMY
+1107 RRLQHGAKDMY

-1132 RAVVTAED
+1132 RAP
-1140 TDAAPDALV
+1140 APVDDPGATTDALV
-1149 GDLARRLRAAGAT
+1149 ADLARRLRAAGAT

-1173 AAHAE
+1173 AAHAD
-1178 AESLSAGAVLQRSA
+1178 AESLSAGAVLHRGDD
-1192 PDAPVRIPVAMRSDG
+1192 DAPVRIPVALQSDG
-1207 SQRSR
+1207 SDRSR

-1224 QQLERAGWNYV
+1224 QHLERAGWNYV

-1253 QRYLGLVGPDR
+1253 QRYLGLPGGEA
-1264 DGSGG
+1264 GS
-1269 VTRSVAAAGPVDR
+1269 AAAQAPGAGQGSADR
-1282 GATGTTP
+1282 VG
-1289 RGTTPRSTPDRDR
+1289 

>member
-1 MPTPAPQDSPRPT
+1 MPTPQDSPRPT
-14 PQDTGAAP
+14 PQDTDATQGP
-22 AGREYPRVSL
+22 REHPRVSL
-32 RSWTQQMDAYTGP
+32 RAWTQQMDAYTGP

-84 HHDSP
+84 HQNTP

-127 ADPVVDGLRRFIAPV
+127 ADPVADGLRRFIAPV
-142 LLAPVSVKLRPD
+142 LLAPVTVKLRPD

-205 ETLRQLGADVPGMHV
+205 ETLRQLAVEVPGMHV

-232 HDRPADE
+232 HERPADE
-239 HVVARTQLVADLAR
+239 HVVARTRLVQDLAR
-253 LKNPEVGKLPVARA
+253 LKDSEVGKLPVVRA
-267 LDNRAP
+267 LSNDAP
-273 ARDRRDPADELLL
+273 ALDHRDPADELLL

-298 LAEQGE
+298 LAEQGK

-347 TRAWNRTGLDSL
+347 NRAWNRTGLDSL

-385 AEQPQTEQI
+385 TQEPHTEPI
-394 REVLQ
+394 REALQ
-399 RSREQLRVHEESL
+399 RTREQLRVHEESL
-412 HALRPRWQAS
+412 HTRRPRWQAS

-429 LAELTAREPG
+429 LAELTARDPG
-439 PQTAVRFRRSVLD
+439 PQTTVRFRRSVLD
-452 AVSHRGEVQ
+452 AVSHRGEVR
-461 RQLRR
+461 RQLQR
-466 AATLGAF
+466 AAALGAF
-473 DAGTLAGPWHG
+473 DPATLAGPWHG

-509 LTTAMR
+509 LSTAMR
-515 HVLGVSGLRVGTTVA
+515 HVLGVSGLRVGSTIA
-530 EWEQQLELVIDVGDS
+530 EWEQQLELVIDVGNS
-545 LAYLTPD
+545 LRHLTPD

-566 SASWRREHGID
+566 SASWRRDHEIE

-612 ERERWRRWATTLEQP
+612 ERDRWRQWATTLEQP

-651 IALEGSATAARLE
+651 IALEGSVTAARLE
-664 NATVDELQQILDD
+664 TATVDELQVILDE
-677 LINDEAHLT
+677 LINDEAHLS

-692 VLLDDLRARGLG
+692 VLLEDLRARGLG
-704 EFLEDLEARG
+704 EFLADLESRG
-714 VPAERVN
+714 VPAEQVD

-748 SELRRVESAFRR
+748 SQLRRTESAFRR
-760 ADSAHIAS
+760 ADSAHIAA

-775 GLATRWAHDAR
+775 ELATRWARDAKR
-786 RHPREARVLR
+786 FPREARTLR

-829 LTATLGEEQEVDTV
+829 LTATLGDKQAVDAV
-843 VVLDAESTPLAAT
+843 VILDAESTPLAAT
-856 LPAIARARQV
+856 LPAVVKAEQV
-866 IAFGDRHAGGPQPF
+866 IAFGDPHAGGPQPF
-880 TVAPHIAAREVPQ
+880 TVAPRVSARDTPQ
-893 PVAEID
+893 PVTEVD
-899 SAYEALSRVVD
+899 SAFETLSRVVD
-910 SRSLTSVRRPLDP
+910 SRSLTSVRRPMDP
-923 RLFRY
+923 RLFSY
-928 LNDAFYD
+928 LNEAFYD

-952 GMSAEYVVDGVG
+952 GLSAEYVVDGVG

-1028 FFAPGPESFRVV
+1028 FFAPGHESFRVV

-1065 RSTPHLGALSERDG
+1065 RSTPQLGSLSERDG

-1101 PRDTEP
+1101 PKDTEL
-1107 RRLQYGAKDMY
+1107 RRLQHGAKDMY

-1132 RAVVTAED
+1132 RAPAPVD
-1140 TDAAPDALV
+1140 DPGDATDALV
-1149 GDLARRLRAAGAT
+1149 ADLARRLRAAGAT

-1173 AAHAE
+1173 AAHAD
-1178 AESLSAGAVLQRSA
+1178 AESLSAGAVLHRGDD
-1192 PDAPVRIPVAMRSDG
+1192 DAPVRIPVALQSDG
-1207 SQRSR
+1207 SDRSR

-1224 QQLERAGWNYV
+1224 QHLERAGWNYV

-1253 QRYLGLVGPDR
+1253 QRYLGL
-1264 DGSGG
+1264 SGG
-1269 VTRSVAAAGPVDR
+1269 VAGAAAAPAPGAGQGSADR
-1282 GATGTTP
+1282 VG
-1289 RGTTPRSTPDRDR
+1289 

>member
-1 MPTPAPQDSPRPT
+1 MPTPQDSPRPT
-14 PQDTGAAP
+14 PQDTDATPGP
-22 AGREYPRVSL
+22 QEHPRVSL
-32 RSWTQQMDAYTGP
+32 RAWTQQMDAYTGP

-84 HHDSP
+84 HQNTP

-127 ADPVVDGLRRFIAPV
+127 ADPVADGLRRFIAPV
-142 LLAPVSVKLRPD
+142 LLAPVTVKLRPD

-205 ETLRQLGADVPGMHV
+205 ETLRQLAVEVPGMHV

-232 HDRPADE
+232 HERPADE
-239 HVVARTQLVADLAR
+239 HVVARTRLVQDLAR
-253 LKNPEVGKLPVARA
+253 LKNSEVGKLPVVHALTNDAPA
-267 LDNRAP
+267 LDQ
-273 ARDRRDPADELLL
+273 RDPADELLL

-298 LAEQGE
+298 LAEQGK

-347 TRAWNRTGLDSL
+347 NRAWNRTGLDSL

-385 AEQPQTEQI
+385 TQEPHTEPI
-394 REVLQ
+394 REALQ
-399 RSREQLRVHEESL
+399 RTREQLRVHEESL
-412 HALRPRWQAS
+412 HTRRPRWQAS

-429 LAELTAREPG
+429 LAELTARDPG
-439 PQTAVRFRRSVLD
+439 PQTTVRFRRSVLD
-452 AVSHRGEVQ
+452 AVSHRGEVR
-461 RQLRR
+461 RQLQR
-466 AATLGAF
+466 AAALGAF
-473 DAGTLAGPWHG
+473 DPATLAGPWHG

-509 LTTAMR
+509 LSTAMR
-515 HVLGVSGLRVGTTVA
+515 HVLGVSGLRVGSTIA
-530 EWEQQLELVIDVGDS
+530 EWEQQLELVIDVGNS
-545 LAYLTPD
+545 LRHLTPD

-566 SASWRREHGID
+566 SASWRRDHEIE

-612 ERERWRRWATTLEQP
+612 ERDRWRQWATTLEQP

-651 IALEGSATAARLE
+651 IALEGSVTAARLE
-664 NATVDELQQILDD
+664 TATVDELQVILDE
-677 LINDEAHLT
+677 LINDEAHLS

-692 VLLDDLRARGLG
+692 VLLEDLRARGLG
-704 EFLEDLEARG
+704 EFLADLESRG
-714 VPAERVN
+714 VPAEQVD

-748 SELRRVESAFRR
+748 SQLRRTESAFRR
-760 ADSAHIAS
+760 ADSAHIAA

-775 GLATRWAHDAR
+775 ELATRWARDAKR
-786 RHPREARVLR
+786 FPREARTLR

-811 VQHLTPSLV
+811 VQRLTPSLV

-829 LTATLGEEQEVDTV
+829 LTATLGDEQAVDAV
-843 VVLDAESTPLAAT
+843 VILDAESTPLAAT
-856 LPAIARARQV
+856 LPAVVKAEQV
-866 IAFGDRHAGGPQPF
+866 IAFGDPHAGGPQPF
-880 TVAPHIAAREVPQ
+880 TVAPRVSARDTPQ
-893 PVAEID
+893 PVTEVD
-899 SAYEALSRVVD
+899 SAFETLSRVVD
-910 SRSLTSVRRPLDP
+910 SRSLTSVRRPMDP
-923 RLFRY
+923 RLFSY
-928 LNDAFYD
+928 LNEAFYD

-952 GMSAEYVVDGVG
+952 GLSAEYVVDGVG

-1028 FFAPGPESFRVV
+1028 FFAPGHESFRVV

-1065 RSTPHLGALSERDG
+1065 RSTPQLGSLSERDG

-1101 PRDTEP
+1101 PKDTEL
-1107 RRLQYGAKDMY
+1107 RRLQHGAKDMY

-1132 RAVVTAED
+1132 RAPAPVD
-1140 TDAAPDALV
+1140 DPGAATDALV
-1149 GDLARRLRAAGAT
+1149 ADLARRLRAAGAT

-1173 AAHAE
+1173 AAHAD
-1178 AESLSAGAVLQRSA
+1178 AESLSAGAVLHRGDD
-1192 PDAPVRIPVAMRSDG
+1192 DAPVRIPVALQSDG
-1207 SQRSR
+1207 SDRSR

-1224 QQLERAGWNYV
+1224 QHLERAGWNYV

-1253 QRYLGLVGPDR
+1253 QRYLGL
-1264 DGSGG
+1264 SGG
-1269 VTRSVAAAGPVDR
+1269 VAGAAAAPAPGAGQGSADR
-1282 GATGTTP
+1282 VG
-1289 RGTTPRSTPDRDR
+1289 

>member
-1 MPTPAPQDSPRPT
+1 MPTPQDSPRPT
-14 PQDTGAAP
+14 PQDTDAMQGP
-22 AGREYPRVSL
+22 REHPRVSL
-32 RSWTQQMDAYTGP
+32 RAWTQQMDAYTGP

-84 HHDSP
+84 HQNTP

-127 ADPVVDGLRRFIAPV
+127 ADPVADGLRRFIAPV
-142 LLAPVSVKLRPD
+142 LLAPVTVKLRPD

-182 ELATAEM
+182 ELTTAEM

-205 ETLRQLGADVPGMHV
+205 ETLRQLAVEVPGMHV

-232 HDRPADE
+232 HERPADE
-239 HVVARTQLVADLAR
+239 HVVARTRLVQDLAR
-253 LKNPEVGKLPVARA
+253 LKNSEVGKLPVVHTLTNDAPA
-267 LDNRAP
+267 LDQ
-273 ARDRRDPADELLL
+273 RDPADELLL

-298 LAEQGE
+298 LAEQGKT
-304 SFVVGTPVGTAAV
+304 FVVGTPVGTAAV

-347 TRAWNRTGLDSL
+347 NRAWNRTGLDSL

-385 AEQPQTEQI
+385 TQEPHTEPI
-394 REVLQ
+394 REALQ
-399 RSREQLRVHEESL
+399 RTREQLRVHEESL
-412 HALRPRWQAS
+412 HTRRPRWQAS

-429 LAELTAREPG
+429 LAELTARDPG
-439 PQTAVRFRRSVLD
+439 PQTTVRFRRSVLD
-452 AVSHRGEVQ
+452 AVSHRGEVR
-461 RQLRR
+461 RQLQR
-466 AATLGAF
+466 AAALGAF
-473 DAGTLAGPWHG
+473 DPATLAGPWHG

-509 LTTAMR
+509 LSTAMR
-515 HVLGVSGLRVGTTVA
+515 HVLGVSGLRVGSTIA
-530 EWEQQLELVIDVGDS
+530 EWEQQLELVIDVGNS
-545 LAYLTPD
+545 LRHLTPD

-566 SASWRREHGID
+566 SASWRRDHEIE

-612 ERERWRRWATTLEQP
+612 ERDRWRQWATTLEQP

-651 IALEGSATAARLE
+651 IALEGSVTAARLE
-664 NATVDELQQILDD
+664 TATVDELQVILDE
-677 LINDEAHLT
+677 LINDEAHLS

-692 VLLDDLRARGLG
+692 VLLEDLRARGLG
-704 EFLEDLEARG
+704 EFLADLESRG
-714 VPAERVN
+714 VPAEQVD

-748 SELRRVESAFRR
+748 SQLRRTESAFRR
-760 ADSAHIAS
+760 ADSAHIAA

-775 GLATRWAHDAR
+775 ELATRWARDAKR
-786 RHPREARVLR
+786 FPREARTLR
-796 DMLRSGRVRTEELDR
+796 DMLRSGRARTEELDR
-811 VQHLTPSLV
+811 VQRLTPSLV

-829 LTATLGEEQEVDTV
+829 LTATLGDEQAVDAV
-843 VVLDAESTPLAAT
+843 VILDAESTPLAAT
-856 LPAIARARQV
+856 LPAVVKAEQV
-866 IAFGDRHAGGPQPF
+866 IAFGDPHAGGPQPF
-880 TVAPHIAAREVPQ
+880 TVAPRVSARDTPQ
-893 PVAEID
+893 PVTEVD
-899 SAYEALSRVVD
+899 SAFETLSRVVD
-910 SRSLTSVRRPLDP
+910 SRSLTSVRRPMDP
-923 RLFRY
+923 RLFSY
-928 LNDAFYD
+928 LNEAFYD

-952 GMSAEYVVDGVG
+952 GLSAEYVVDGVG

-1028 FFAPGPESFRVV
+1028 FFAPGHESFRVV

-1065 RSTPHLGALSERDG
+1065 RSTPQLGSLSERDG

-1101 PRDTEP
+1101 PKDTEL
-1107 RRLQYGAKDMY
+1107 RRLQHGAKDMY

-1132 RAVVTAED
+1132 RAPAPVD
-1140 TDAAPDALV
+1140 DPGDATDALV
-1149 GDLARRLRAAGAT
+1149 ADLARRLRAAGAT

-1173 AAHAE
+1173 AAHAD
-1178 AESLSAGAVLQRSA
+1178 AESLSAGAVLHRGDD
-1192 PDAPVRIPVAMRSDG
+1192 DAPVRIPVALQSDG
-1207 SQRSR
+1207 SDRSR

-1224 QQLERAGWNYV
+1224 QHLERAGWNYV

-1253 QRYLGLVGPDR
+1253 QRYLGL
-1264 DGSGG
+1264 SGG
-1269 VTRSVAAAGPVDR
+1269 VAGAAAAPAPGAGQGSADR
-1282 GATGTTP
+1282 VG
-1289 RGTTPRSTPDRDR
+1289 

>member
-1 MPTPAPQDSPRPT
+1 MPTPQDSPRPT
-14 PQDTGAAP
+14 PQDTDAMQGP
-22 AGREYPRVSL
+22 REHPRVSL
-32 RSWTQQMDAYTGP
+32 RAWTQQMDAYTGP

-84 HHDSP
+84 HQNTP

-127 ADPVVDGLRRFIAPV
+127 ADPVADGLRRFIAPV
-142 LLAPVSVKLRPD
+142 LLAPVTVKLRPD

-205 ETLRQLGADVPGMHV
+205 ETLRQLAVEVPGMHV

-232 HDRPADE
+232 HERPADE
-239 HVVARTQLVADLAR
+239 HVVARTRLVQDLAR
-253 LKNPEVGKLPVARA
+253 LKNSEVGKLPVVHALTNDAPA
-267 LDNRAP
+267 LDQ
-273 ARDRRDPADELLL
+273 RDPADELLL

-298 LAEQGE
+298 LAEQGK
-304 SFVVGTPVGTAAV
+304 SFVVGTPVGTAAA

-347 TRAWNRTGLDSL
+347 NRAWNRTGLDSL

-385 AEQPQTEQI
+385 TQEPHTEPI
-394 REVLQ
+394 REALQ
-399 RSREQLRVHEESL
+399 RTREQLRVHEESL
-412 HALRPRWQAS
+412 HTRRPRWQAS

-429 LAELTAREPG
+429 LAELTARDPG
-439 PQTAVRFRRSVLD
+439 PQTTVRFRRSVLD
-452 AVSHRGEVQ
+452 AVSHRGEVR
-461 RQLRR
+461 RQLQR
-466 AATLGAF
+466 AAALGAF
-473 DAGTLAGPWHG
+473 DPATLAGPWHG

-509 LTTAMR
+509 LSTAMR
-515 HVLGVSGLRVGTTVA
+515 HVLGVSGLRVGSTIA
-530 EWEQQLELVIDVGDS
+530 EWEQQLELVIDVGNS
-545 LAYLTPD
+545 LRHLTPD

-566 SASWRREHGID
+566 SASWRRDHEIE

-612 ERERWRRWATTLEQP
+612 ERDRWRQWATTLEQP

-651 IALEGSATAARLE
+651 IALEGSVTAARLE
-664 NATVDELQQILDD
+664 TATVDELQVILDE
-677 LINDEAHLT
+677 LINDEAHLS

-692 VLLDDLRARGLG
+692 VLLEDLRARGLG
-704 EFLEDLEARG
+704 EFLADLESRG
-714 VPAERVN
+714 VPAEQVD

-748 SELRRVESAFRR
+748 SQLRRTESAFRR
-760 ADSAHIAS
+760 ADSAHIAA

-775 GLATRWAHDAR
+775 ELATRWARDAKR
-786 RHPREARVLR
+786 FPREARTLR

-811 VQHLTPSLV
+811 VQRLTPSLV

-829 LTATLGEEQEVDTV
+829 LTATLGDEQAVDAV
-843 VVLDAESTPLAAT
+843 VILDAESTPLAAT
-856 LPAIARARQV
+856 LPAVVKAEQV
-866 IAFGDRHAGGPQPF
+866 IAFGDPHAGGPQPF
-880 TVAPHIAAREVPQ
+880 TVAPRVSARDTPQ
-893 PVAEID
+893 PVTEVD
-899 SAYEALSRVVD
+899 SAFETLSRVVD
-910 SRSLTSVRRPLDP
+910 SRSLTSVRRPMDP
-923 RLFRY
+923 RLFSY
-928 LNDAFYD
+928 LNEAFYD

-952 GMSAEYVVDGVG
+952 GLSAEYVVDGVG

-1028 FFAPGPESFRVV
+1028 FFAPGHESFRVV

-1065 RSTPHLGALSERDG
+1065 RSTPQLGSLSERDG

-1101 PRDTEP
+1101 PKDTEL
-1107 RRLQYGAKDMY
+1107 RRLQHGAKDMY

-1132 RAVVTAED
+1132 RAPAPVD
-1140 TDAAPDALV
+1140 DPGAATDALV
-1149 GDLARRLRAAGAT
+1149 ADLARRLRAAGAT

-1173 AAHAE
+1173 AAHAD
-1178 AESLSAGAVLQRSA
+1178 AESLSAGAVLHRGDD
-1192 PDAPVRIPVAMRSDG
+1192 DAPVRIPVALQSDG
-1207 SQRSR
+1207 SDRSR

-1219 SRLIP
+1219 FRLIP
-1224 QQLERAGWNYV
+1224 QHLERAGWNYV

-1253 QRYLGLVGPDR
+1253 QRYLGL
-1264 DGSGG
+1264 SGG
-1269 VTRSVAAAGPVDR
+1269 VAGAAAAPAPGAGQGSADR
-1282 GATGTTP
+1282 VG
-1289 RGTTPRSTPDRDR
+1289 

>member
-1 MPTPAPQDSPRPT
+1 MPTPQDSPRPT
-14 PQDTGAAP
+14 PQDTDATQGP
-22 AGREYPRVSL
+22 REHPRVSL
-32 RSWTQQMDAYTGP
+32 RAWTQQMDAYTGP

-84 HHDSP
+84 HQNTP

-127 ADPVVDGLRRFIAPV
+127 ADPVADGLRRFIAPV
-142 LLAPVSVKLRPD
+142 LLAPVTVKLRPD

-205 ETLRQLGADVPGMHV
+205 ETLRQLAVEVPGMHV

-232 HDRPADE
+232 HERPADE
-239 HVVARTQLVADLAR
+239 HVVARTRLVQDLAR
-253 LKNPEVGKLPVARA
+253 LKNSEVGKLPVVHALTNDAPA
-267 LDNRAP
+267 LDQ
-273 ARDRRDPADELLL
+273 RDPADELLL

-298 LAEQGE
+298 LAEQGK

-347 TRAWNRTGLDSL
+347 NRAWNRTGLDSL

-385 AEQPQTEQI
+385 TQEPHTEPI
-394 REVLQ
+394 REALQ
-399 RSREQLRVHEESL
+399 RTREQLRVHEESL
-412 HALRPRWQAS
+412 HTRRPRWQAS

-429 LAELTAREPG
+429 LAELTARDPG
-439 PQTAVRFRRSVLD
+439 PQTTVRFRRSVLD
-452 AVSHRGEVQ
+452 AVSHRGEVR
-461 RQLRR
+461 RQLQR
-466 AATLGAF
+466 AAALGAF
-473 DAGTLAGPWHG
+473 DPATLAGPWHG

-509 LTTAMR
+509 LSTAMR
-515 HVLGVSGLRVGTTVA
+515 HVLGVSGLRVGSTIA
-530 EWEQQLELVIDVGDS
+530 EWEQQLELVIDVGNS
-545 LAYLTPD
+545 LRHLTPD

-566 SASWRREHGID
+566 SASWRRDHEIE

-612 ERERWRRWATTLEQP
+612 ERDRWRQWATTLEQP

-651 IALEGSATAARLE
+651 IALEGSVTAARLE
-664 NATVDELQQILDD
+664 TATVDELQVILDE
-677 LINDEAHLT
+677 LINDEAHLS

-692 VLLDDLRARGLG
+692 VLLEDLRARGLG
-704 EFLEDLEARG
+704 EFLADLESRG
-714 VPAERVN
+714 VPAEQVD

-748 SELRRVESAFRR
+748 SQLRRTESAFRR
-760 ADSAHIAS
+760 ADSAHIAA

-775 GLATRWAHDAR
+775 ELATRWARDAKR
-786 RHPREARVLR
+786 FPREARTLR

-829 LTATLGEEQEVDTV
+829 LTATLGDEQAVDAV
-843 VVLDAESTPLAAT
+843 VILDAESTPLAAT
-856 LPAIARARQV
+856 LPAVVKAEQV
-866 IAFGDRHAGGPQPF
+866 IAFGDPHAGGPQPF
-880 TVAPHIAAREVPQ
+880 TVAPRVSARDTPQ
-893 PVAEID
+893 PVTEVD
-899 SAYEALSRVVD
+899 SAFETLSRVVD
-910 SRSLTSVRRPLDP
+910 SRSLTSVRRPMDP
-923 RLFRY
+923 RLFSY
-928 LNDAFYD
+928 LNEAFYD

-952 GMSAEYVVDGVG
+952 GLSAEYVVDGVG

-1028 FFAPGPESFRVV
+1028 FFAPGHESFRVV

-1065 RSTPHLGALSERDG
+1065 RSTPQLGSLSERDG

-1101 PRDTEP
+1101 PKDTEL
-1107 RRLQYGAKDMY
+1107 RRLQHGAKDMY

-1132 RAVVTAED
+1132 RAPAPVD
-1140 TDAAPDALV
+1140 DPGAATDALV
-1149 GDLARRLRAAGAT
+1149 ADLARRLRAAGAT

-1173 AAHAE
+1173 AAHAD
-1178 AESLSAGAVLQRSA
+1178 AESLSAGAVLHRGDD
-1192 PDAPVRIPVAMRSDG
+1192 DAPVRIPVALQSDG
-1207 SQRSR
+1207 SDRSR

-1224 QQLERAGWNYV
+1224 QHLERAGWNYV

-1253 QRYLGLVGPDR
+1253 QRYLGL
-1264 DGSGG
+1264 SGG
-1269 VTRSVAAAGPVDR
+1269 VAGAAAAPAPGAGQGSADR
-1282 GATGTTP
+1282 VG
-1289 RGTTPRSTPDRDR
+1289 

>member
-1 MPTPAPQDSPRPT
+1 MPTPQDSPRPT
-14 PQDTGAAP
+14 PQDTDATPGP
-22 AGREYPRVSL
+22 QEHPRVSL
-32 RSWTQQMDAYTGP
+32 RAWTQQMDAYTGP

-84 HHDSP
+84 HQNTP

-127 ADPVVDGLRRFIAPV
+127 ADPVADGLRRFIAPV
-142 LLAPVSVKLRPD
+142 LLAPVTVKLRPD

-205 ETLRQLGADVPGMHV
+205 ETLRQLAVEVPGMHV

-232 HDRPADE
+232 HERPADE
-239 HVVARTQLVADLAR
+239 HVVARTRLVQDLAR
-253 LKNPEVGKLPVARA
+253 LKNSEVGKLPVVHALTNDAPA
-267 LDNRAP
+267 LDQ
-273 ARDRRDPADELLL
+273 RDPADELLL

-298 LAEQGE
+298 LAEQGK

-347 TRAWNRTGLDSL
+347 NRAWNRTGLDSL

-385 AEQPQTEQI
+385 TQEPHTEPI
-394 REVLQ
+394 REALQ
-399 RSREQLRVHEESL
+399 RTREQLRVHEESL
-412 HALRPRWQAS
+412 HTRRPRWQAS

-429 LAELTAREPG
+429 LAELTARDPG
-439 PQTAVRFRRSVLD
+439 PQTTVRFRRSVLD
-452 AVSHRGEVQ
+452 AVSHRGEVR
-461 RQLRR
+461 RQLQR
-466 AATLGAF
+466 AAALGAF
-473 DAGTLAGPWHG
+473 DPATLAGPWHG

-509 LTTAMR
+509 LSTAMR
-515 HVLGVSGLRVGTTVA
+515 HVLGVSGLRVGSTIA
-530 EWEQQLELVIDVGDS
+530 EWEQQLELVIDVGNS
-545 LAYLTPD
+545 LRHLTPD

-566 SASWRREHGID
+566 SASWRRDHEIE

-612 ERERWRRWATTLEQP
+612 ERDRWRQWATTLEQP

-651 IALEGSATAARLE
+651 IALEGSVTAARLE
-664 NATVDELQQILDD
+664 TATVDELQVILDE
-677 LINDEAHLT
+677 LINDEAHLS

-692 VLLDDLRARGLG
+692 VLLEDLRARGLG
-704 EFLEDLEARG
+704 EFLADLESRG
-714 VPAERVN
+714 VPAEQVD

-748 SELRRVESAFRR
+748 SQLRRTESAFRR
-760 ADSAHIAS
+760 ADSAHIAA

-775 GLATRWAHDAR
+775 ELATRWARDAKR
-786 RHPREARVLR
+786 FPREARTLR

-829 LTATLGEEQEVDTV
+829 LTATLGDEQAVDAV
-843 VVLDAESTPLAAT
+843 VILDAESTPLAAT
-856 LPAIARARQV
+856 LPAVVKAEQV
-866 IAFGDRHAGGPQPF
+866 IAFGDPHAGGPQPF
-880 TVAPHIAAREVPQ
+880 TVAPRVSARDTPQ
-893 PVAEID
+893 PVTEVD
-899 SAYEALSRVVD
+899 SAFETLSRVVD
-910 SRSLTSVRRPLDP
+910 SRSLTSVRRPMDP
-923 RLFRY
+923 RLFSY
-928 LNDAFYD
+928 LNEAFYD

-952 GMSAEYVVDGVG
+952 GLSAEYVVDGVG

-1028 FFAPGPESFRVV
+1028 FFAPGHESFRVV

-1065 RSTPHLGALSERDG
+1065 RSTPQLGSLSERDG

-1101 PRDTEP
+1101 PKDTEL
-1107 RRLQYGAKDMY
+1107 RRLQHGAKDMY

-1132 RAVVTAED
+1132 RAPAPVD
-1140 TDAAPDALV
+1140 DPGAATDALV
-1149 GDLARRLRAAGAT
+1149 ADLARRLRAAGAT

-1173 AAHAE
+1173 AAHAD
-1178 AESLSAGAVLQRSA
+1178 AESLSAGAVLHRGDD
-1192 PDAPVRIPVAMRSDG
+1192 DAPVRIPVALQSDG
-1207 SQRSR
+1207 SDRSR

-1219 SRLIP
+1219 FRLIP
-1224 QQLERAGWNYV
+1224 QHLERAGWNYV

-1253 QRYLGLVGPDR
+1253 QRYLGL
-1264 DGSGG
+1264 SGG
-1269 VTRSVAAAGPVDR
+1269 VAGAAAAPAPGAGQGSADR
-1282 GATGTTP
+1282 VG
-1289 RGTTPRSTPDRDR
+1289 